1 MKENNIKKV
10 LLLGSGA
17 LKIGEA
23 GEFDYSGSQAL
34 KALKEEGIYTILI
47 NPNIAT
53 VQTSEGVAD
62 QIYFLPVTPYFVEK
76 VIEKERPDGIMLAFG
91 GQTALNC
98 GVSLYKDKI
107 FEKYGV
113 KVLGTPV
120 QAIIDTEDREIFVQK
135 LNEIDVK
142 TIKSEAV
149 ENAADARRAARELG
163 YPVIVRAAYALG
175 GLGSGFC
182 DNEEEL
188 NVLVEKAFSFSP
200 QVLVE
205 KSLKGWKE
213 VEYEVVRDRFDNCIT
228 VCNMENFDPLGIH
241 TGESIVIAPSQT
253 LSNTDYHKLR
263 ELAIRIIRHIG
274 IVGEC
279 NVQYAYDP
287 MSEDYRVIEVNA
299 RLSRSSAL
307 ASKATGYPLA
317 FVAAKLGLGY
327 GLFDLNNSVT
337 KTTSAFF
344 EPALDYVVCKIP
356 RWDLG
361 KFHGVDKELGSSMK
375 SVGEVMAIGR
385 TFEEAIQKGLRMI
398 GQGMHGFVENKE
410 LVIADIDKA
419 LREPTDKRIFVI
431 SKAFRAGYTVDQVHE
446 LTKIDKWFLEKL
458 MNIMKTS
465 KELQELGACH
475 LAHAACHS
483 ERSEAPAPSKA
494 QGEEILHFVLN
505 DVAAQE
511 LLRKAKVQGFSD
523 FQIARALGLE
533 KYMDSEDGILAVRAI
548 RKSVG
553 ILPVVKQIDTLAAEY
568 PAQTNYLYLTYS
580 GVAHDVHYLGDKKSI
595 VVLGSGAYRIG
606 SSVEFDWCGVQ
617 ALNTIRKEGYRSVM
631 INYNPET
638 VSTDYDMCDRLYFDE
653 LTFERVMDIL
663 ELENP
668 HGVIVSTG
676 GQIPNNLAMRLD
688 AQNVPI
694 LGTSAKSIDNAEDR
708 DKFSAMLDR
717 IGVDQPEWRAL
728 TSLEDINAFVDK
740 VGFPVLVR
748 PSYVLSGAAMNVC
761 SNQEELERFLKLAA
775 NVSKK
780 HPVVVSQFIEHAK
793 EVEMDAVAQNGE
805 IIAYAIS
812 EHIEFAGVHSGDATI
827 QFPPQ
832 KLYVETVR
840 RIKRISREIARE
852 LNISGPFNIQYL
864 ARENDIKVIECNLR
878 ASRSFPFVSKVL
890 KINLIELATKVMLGI
905 PVQKP
910 DKNLFDLDYVGI
922 KASQFSFNR
931 LQKADPV
938 LGVDMASTGEVG
950 CIGSDTSCAILKAM
964 LSVGYRIP
972 EKNILLSTGT
982 PKQKVDM
989 LSAARMLQKKG
1000 YRIFATGGSS
1010 KFLTENGVENTR
1022 VYWPSEAGQQ
1032 PQALDMLHKKEIDMV
1047 VNIPKN
1053 LTADELDN
1061 GYKIRRAAIDLNIPL
1076 ITNARL
1082 ASAFINAFCTMT
1094 PDDLAIKSWA
1104 EYK

>member
-1 MKENNIKKV
+1 MIDQNIKKV

-34 KALKEEGIYTILI
+34 KALKEEGIETVLI

-62 QIYFLPVTPYFVEK
+62 RIYFLPVTPYFIER
-76 VIEKERPDGIMLAFG
+76 VIEKERPQGIMLAFG

-98 GVSLYKDKI
+98 GVELYRSGVL
-107 FEKYGV
+107 EKYNLQ
-113 KVLGTPV
+113 VLGTPV
-120 QAIIDTEDREIFVQK
+120 QAIMDTEDRELFVKK
-135 LNEIDVK
+135 LDEIDVK

-149 ENAADARRAARELG
+149 ETLEDARRAAKTLG
-163 YPVIVRAAYALG
+163 YPVIIRAAYALG

-182 DNEEEL
+182 DNEAEL
-188 NVLVEKAFSFSP
+188 DKLAEKAFSFSP

-253 LSNTDYHKLR
+253 LTNSEYHKLR
-263 ELAIRIIRHIG
+263 ELAIRIVRHVG

-279 NVQYAYDP
+279 NVQYAFDP
-287 MSEDYRVIEVNA
+287 ESEDYRVIEVNA

-327 GLFDLNNSVT
+327 GLFDLKNSVT

-361 KFHGVDKELGSSMK
+361 KFRGVDRELGSSMK

-385 TFEEAIQKGLRMI
+385 TFEEVIQKGLRMI
-398 GQGMHGFVENKE
+398 GQGMHGFVGNHE
-410 LVIADIDKA
+410 LSIDDVDAALKA
-419 LREPTDKRIFVI
+419 PTDKRIFVI
-431 SKAFRAGYTVDQVHE
+431 EKAFKNGYSVEDVHR
-446 LTKIDKWFLEKL
+446 LTKIDRWFLRKL
-458 MNIMKTS
+458 YNIYET
-465 KELQELGACH
+465 EQELKSAGNINVLDNDL
-475 LAHAACHS
+475 LA
-483 ERSEAPAPSKA
+483 R
-494 QGEEILHFVLN
+494 
-505 DVAAQE
+505 
-511 LLRKAKVQGFSD
+511 AKRQGFTD
-523 FQIARALGLE
+523 FQVARALGME
-533 KYMDSEDGILAVRAI
+533 SEMEVERAQMLVRERRKQAGIV
-548 RKSVG
+548 
-553 ILPVVKQIDTLAAEY
+553 PFVKQIDTLAAEY

-580 GVAHDVHYLGDKKSI
+580 AVAHDLRYENDKRSV

-653 LTFERVMDIL
+653 LTYERVLDIL
-663 ELENP
+663 DLEAP
-668 HGVIVSTG
+668 YGVVVSTG

-688 AQNVPI
+688 EQRVPL
-694 LGTSAKSIDNAEDR
+694 LGTQAKYIDNAEDR
-708 DKFSAMLDR
+708 EKFSAMLGR
-717 IGVDQPEWRAL
+717 IGVDQPEWSAL
-728 TSLEDINAFVDK
+728 TSMDDINAFIER

-761 SNQEELERFLKLAA
+761 HTQEDLERFLTMAA

-780 HPVVVSQFIEHAK
+780 HPVVVSQFLQHAK
-793 EVEMDAVAQNGE
+793 EVEMDAVAKDGE

-812 EHIEFAGVHSGDATI
+812 EHVEFAGVHSGDATI

-832 KLYVETVR
+832 KLYVETAR
-840 RIKRISREIARE
+840 RIKKISKQIARE
-852 LNISGPFNIQYL
+852 LNISGPFNIQFL

-890 KINLIELATKVMLGI
+890 KINLIEMATRIMLGL
-905 PVQKP
+905 PVEKP
-910 DKNLFDLDYVGI
+910 SKSLFDLDYVGV

-950 CIGSDTSCAILKAM
+950 CLGENANSALLKSM
-964 LSVGYRIP
+964 LSVGLRIP
-972 EKNILLSTGT
+972 EKNVLLSTGNG
-982 PKQKVDM
+982 KQKADM
-989 LSAARMLQKKG
+989 LEAARRLSQHG
-1000 YRIFATGGSS
+1000 YNIFATAGTSRY
-1010 KFLTENGVENTR
+1010 LTENGIENQR
-1022 VYWPSEAGQQ
+1022 VLWPSEVETLAEDA
-1032 PQALDMLHKKEIDMV
+1032 PEAALPRALDMLRDKQIDMV
-1047 VNIPKN
+1047 VNVHKN
-1053 LTADELDN
+1053 FSTGELTN
-1061 GYKIRRAAIDLNIPL
+1061 GYKIRRAAIDFNIPL
-1076 ITNARL
+1076 LTNARL
-1082 ASAFINAFCTMT
+1082 ASAFIYAFTTT
-1094 PDDLAIKSWA
+1094 PLEALEIKSWQ
-1104 EYK
+1104 EF

>member
-1 MKENNIKKV
+1 MARYNVKKV

-34 KALKEEGIYTILI
+34 KALKEEGIETVLI

-53 VQTSEGVAD
+53 VQTSEGIAD
-62 QIYFLPVTPYFVEK
+62 NVYFLPVTPYFVER
-76 VIEKERPDGIMLAFG
+76 VIAKERPDGILLSFG

-98 GVSLYKDKI
+98 GVELYKSGVL
-107 FEKYGV
+107 ERYGI

-120 QAIIDTEDREIFVQK
+120 QAIIDTEDREKFVQR
-135 LNEIDVK
+135 LDEIGVK
-142 TIKSEAV
+142 TIRSEAV
-149 ENAADARRAARELG
+149 CNNSQARRAATQLG
-163 YPVIVRAAYALG
+163 YPVIIRAAYALG

-182 DNEEEL
+182 NNEQEL
-188 NVLVEKAFSFSP
+188 DELCEKAFSYSS

-213 VEYEVVRDRFDNCIT
+213 IEYEVVRDRYDNCIT

-241 TGESIVIAPSQT
+241 TGESIVVAPSQT
-253 LSNTDYHKLR
+253 LSNSEYHKLR

-279 NVQYAYDP
+279 NVQYALDP
-287 MSEDYRVIEVNA
+287 ESEDYRVIEVNA

-327 GLFDLNNSVT
+327 GLFELKNTVT
-337 KTTSAFF
+337 KSTSAFF

-356 RWDLG
+356 RWDLS
-361 KFHGVDKELGSSMK
+361 KFHGVERELGSSMK
-375 SVGEVMAIGR
+375 SVGEVMSIGR

-410 LVIADIDKA
+410 LKIADIDKA

-431 SKAFRAGYTVDQVHE
+431 SKAMRAGYTADLIHS
-446 LTKIDKWFLEKL
+446 LTKIDKWFLYKL
-458 MNIMKTS
+458 QYIMETS
-465 KELQELGACH
+465 KELHTYNALQ
-475 LAHAACHS
+475 S
-483 ERSEAPAPSKA
+483 VPSA
-494 QGEEILHFVLN
+494 LLH
-505 DVAAQE
+505 
-511 LLRKAKVQGFSD
+511 KAKRQGFSD
-523 FQIARALGLE
+523 FQIARAIG
-533 KYMDSEDGILAVRAI
+533 EDDVEQGALKVRAH
-548 RKSVG
+548 RKALG

-580 GVAHDVHYLGDKKSI
+580 GEEDDVAYAGDKRSV

-617 ALNTIRKEGYRSVM
+617 ALNTIRREGYRSVM

-638 VSTDYDMCDRLYFDE
+638 VSTDYDICDRLYFDE
-653 LTFERVMDIL
+653 LTFERVLDII
-663 ELENP
+663 EKENP

-676 GQIPNNLAMRLD
+676 GQIPNNLALRLD
-688 AQNVPI
+688 SQGVHI
-694 LGTSAKSIDNAEDR
+694 LGTSAASIDNAEDR

-728 TSLEDINAFVDK
+728 TSMKDIAAFIDK

-761 SNQEELERFLKLAA
+761 SNNDELNRFLKLAA
-775 NVSKK
+775 NVSQK
-780 HPVVVSQFIEHAK
+780 HPVVVSRFIEHSK
-793 EVEMDAVAQNGE
+793 EIEMDAVAQDGE
-805 IIAYAIS
+805 IVAYAIS

-832 KLYVETVR
+832 KLYIETVR
-840 RIKRISREIARE
+840 RIKRISRKIAKE

-864 ARENDIKVIECNLR
+864 ARDNDIKVIECNLR

-890 KINLIELATKVMLGI
+890 KLNFIDMATRIMLGER
-905 PVQKP
+905 VEKP
-910 DKNLFDLDYVGI
+910 AKSLFDLDYVGI

-931 LQKADPV
+931 LQNADPV

-950 CIGSDTSCAILKAM
+950 CLGEDTQCAILKAM

-972 EKNILLSTGT
+972 QKNILLSTGDA
-982 PKQKVDM
+982 KQKADM
-989 LSAARMLQKKG
+989 LFAARLLQQKG
-1000 YRIFATGGSS
+1000 YSLFATGGTSRYLS
-1010 KFLTENGVENTR
+1010 ENGIDNTL
-1022 VYWPSEAGQQ
+1022 VYWPDEKRE
-1032 PQALDMLHKKEIDMV
+1032 PQALGLLHRKEIDMV
-1047 VNIPKN
+1047 VNIPKD
-1053 LTADELDN
+1053 LSVGELDN
-1061 GYKIRRAAIDLNIPL
+1061 GYQIRRAAVDLNIPL
-1076 ITNARL
+1076 LTNARL
-1082 ASAFINAFCTMT
+1082 ASAFISAFCSLSV
-1094 PDDLAIKSWA
+1094 DDLIIKSWA
-1104 EYK
+1104 EYENENRC

>member
-1 MKENNIKKV
+1 MRDNNIKKV

-34 KALKEEGIYTILI
+34 KALREEGIKTVLI

-62 QIYFLPVTPYFVEK
+62 EIYFLPVQPYFVER
-76 VIEKERPDGIMLAFG
+76 VIEKERPDGILLAFG

-98 GVSLYKDKI
+98 GVELYKSGVL
-107 FEKYGV
+107 EKYGV
-113 KVLGTPV
+113 RVLGTPV
-120 QAIIDTEDREIFVQK
+120 QAIIDTEDRELFVKK
-135 LNEIDVK
+135 LDEIDVK
-142 TIKSEAV
+142 TIKSQACSDIAEARK
-149 ENAADARRAARELG
+149 AAAELG
-163 YPVIVRAAYALG
+163 YPVIIRAAYALG

-182 DNEEEL
+182 DDEQQL
-188 NVLVEKAFSFSP
+188 NALCEKAFAFSP

-213 VEYEVVRDRFDNCIT
+213 IEYEVVRDRFDNCIT

-253 LSNTDYHKLR
+253 LTNSEYHKLR
-263 ELAIRIIRHIG
+263 ALAIKIIRHIG

-279 NVQYAYDP
+279 NVQYAFDP
-287 MSEDYRVIEVNA
+287 QSEDYRVIEVNA

-327 GLFDLNNSVT
+327 GLFDLKNSVT

-356 RWDLG
+356 RWDLS

-385 TFEEAIQKGLRMI
+385 TFEEALQKGLRMI
-398 GQGMHGFVENKE
+398 GQSMHGFVENKE
-410 LVIADIDKA
+410 LQITDIDAA

-431 SKAFRAGYTVDQVHE
+431 SKAMHQPEYDIDKIHE
-446 LTKIDKWFLEKL
+446 LTKIDKWFLYKL
-458 MNIMKTS
+458 QHIIEIDERLKKQNINTLES
-465 KELQELGACH
+465 
-475 LAHAACHS
+475 
-483 ERSEAPAPSKA
+483 
-494 QGEEILHFVLN
+494 
-505 DVAAQE
+505 D
-511 LLRKAKVQGFSD
+511 LLREAKVYGFTD
-523 FQIARALGLE
+523 FQIARAIGLE
-533 KYMDSEDGILAVRAI
+533 SECRTMHEALLLVRNR
-548 RKSVG
+548 RKQLG

-568 PAQTNYLYLTYS
+568 PAQTNYLYVTYS
-580 GVAHDVHYLGDKKSI
+580 GVASDIQYENDKKSI
-595 VVLGSGAYRIG
+595 IVLGSGAYRIG

-617 ALNTIRKEGYRSVM
+617 ALNTIRREGWRSVM

-653 LTFERVMDIL
+653 LTFERVLDIIDM
-663 ELENP
+663 EQP
-668 HGVIVSTG
+668 YGVIVSTG
-676 GQIPNNLAMRLD
+676 GQIPNNLAVYLD
-688 AQNVPI
+688 EQHVNI
-694 LGTSAKSIDNAEDR
+694 LGTQANDIDGAEDR
-708 DKFSAMLDR
+708 AKFSQMLNE
-717 IGVDQPEWRAL
+717 IGVNQPEWSAL
-728 TSLEDINAFVDK
+728 TSMDDIDKFVDR

-761 SNQEELERFLKLAA
+761 SNRDELERFLQLAA
-775 NVSKK
+775 NVSED
-780 HPVVVSQFIEHAK
+780 HPVVVSKFIEHAK
-793 EVEMDAVAQNGE
+793 EIEMDAVAKDGE
-805 IIAYAIS
+805 ILAYAIS

-840 RIKRISREIARE
+840 RIKRISRQIAAA
-852 LNISGPFNIQYL
+852 LHINGPFNIQYM
-864 ARENDIKVIECNLR
+864 ARDNDILVIECNLR

-890 KINLIELATKVMLGI
+890 KLNLIDLATRVMLGL
-905 PVQKP
+905 PVERP
-910 DKNLFDLDYVGI
+910 HKNLFDLDYVGI

-950 CIGSDTSCAILKAM
+950 CIGDNTHTALLKAM
-964 LSVGYRIP
+964 LSVGHRIP
-972 EKNILLSTGT
+972 KKTILLSTGGA
-982 PKQKVDM
+982 KQKAEM
-989 LSAARMLQKKG
+989 LDAARMLVEHG
-1000 YRIFATGGSS
+1000 FELYATGGTS
-1010 KFLTENGVENTR
+1010 KYLTDNGVKNTR
-1022 VYWPSEAGQQ
+1022 VLWPSENTDNSEC
-1032 PQALDMLHKKEIDMV
+1032 PDALTLLHQHKIDMV

-1053 LTADELDN
+1053 LTTHELTN
-1061 GYKIRRAAIDLNIPL
+1061 GYKIRRAAIDLNVPL
-1076 ITNARL
+1076 ITNSRL
-1082 ASAFINAFCTMT
+1082 ASAFIQAFCTV
-1094 PDDLAIKSWA
+1094 PLEEIGIKAWS

>member
-1 MKENNIKKV
+1 MDRSNIKKV
-10 LLLGSGA
+10 LILGSGA

-34 KALKEEGIYTILI
+34 KALKEEGIETVLI

-62 QIYFLPVTPYFVEK
+62 KIYFLPVTPFFVEK
-76 VIEKERPDGIMLAFG
+76 VIRKEQPQGILLAFG

-98 GVSLYKDKI
+98 GVQLYKQNI
-107 FEKYGV
+107 LSKYNV
-113 KVLGTPV
+113 QVLGTPV
-120 QAIIDTEDREIFVQK
+120 QAIIDTEDRELFVHK
-135 LNEIDVK
+135 LDEINVK
-142 TIKSEAV
+142 TIKSHACDNIDE
-149 ENAADARRAARELG
+149 ARRAAADLG
-163 YPVIVRAAYALG
+163 YPVILRAAYALG

-182 DNEEEL
+182 DNEDEL
-188 NVLVEKAFSFSP
+188 NRLAEKAFAFSP

-213 VEYEVVRDRFDNCIT
+213 IEYEVVRDRFDNCIT

-253 LSNTDYHKLR
+253 LTNSEYHMLR
-263 ELAIRIIRHIG
+263 ALAIKIIRHIG

-279 NVQYAYDP
+279 NVQYAFDP
-287 MSEDYRVIEVNA
+287 ESEDYRVIEVNA

-327 GLFDLNNSVT
+327 GLFDLKNSVT

-361 KFHGVDKELGSSMK
+361 KFHGVDRELGSSMK

-398 GQGMHGFVENKE
+398 GQGLHGFVGNKE
-410 LVIADIDKA
+410 LQIDDIEGSLSA
-419 LREPTDKRIFVI
+419 PTDKRILVVE
-431 SKAFRAGYTVDQVHE
+431 KAMHQGYSIDRIHE
-446 LTKIDKWFLEKL
+446 LTKIDRWFLNKL
-458 MNIMKTS
+458 QHILDTYLQLQTTGSLQMLS
-465 KELQELGACH
+465 QELM
-475 LAHAACHS
+475 L
-483 ERSEAPAPSKA
+483 
-494 QGEEILHFVLN
+494 
-505 DVAAQE
+505 
-511 LLRKAKVQGFSD
+511 KAKVQGFTD
-523 FQIARALGLE
+523 FQIARAIGLE
-533 KYMDSEDGILAVRAI
+533 SRIGAEDAMSQVRKA
-548 RKSVG
+548 RKEMQV
-553 ILPVVKQIDTLAAEY
+553 LPVVKQIDTLAAEY

-580 GVAHDVHYLGDKKSI
+580 GVAHDIDFHHDDRSI
-595 VVLGSGAYRIG
+595 IVLGSGAYRIG

-617 ALNTIRKEGYRSVM
+617 ALNTIRKQGYRSIM

-653 LTFERVMDIL
+653 LTFERVMDII
-663 ELENP
+663 ELEQP

-676 GQIPNNLAMRLD
+676 GQIPNNLALRLD
-688 AQNVPI
+688 AERVPI
-694 LGTSAKSIDNAEDR
+694 LGTSAQSIDNAEDR

-717 IGVDQPEWRAL
+717 IGVDQPAWAAL
-728 TSLEDINAFVDK
+728 TSMDDINSFIQK

-761 SNQEELERFLKLAA
+761 SNQEELERFLQLAA

-780 HPVVVSQFIEHAK
+780 HPVVVSSFIEHAK
-793 EVEMDAVAQNGE
+793 EVEMDAVAKDGE

-812 EHIEFAGVHSGDATI
+812 EHIEYAGVHSGDATI

-832 KLYVETVR
+832 KLYVETMR
-840 RIKRISREIARE
+840 RIKKISRQIAHE

-864 ARENDIKVIECNLR
+864 ARDNDIKVIECNLR

-890 KINLIELATKVMLGI
+890 KINLIELATRVMLGL
-905 PVQKP
+905 PVERP
-910 DKNLFDLDYVGI
+910 HKNLFDVDYVGI

-950 CIGSDTSCAILKAM
+950 CLGDDTASALLCSM
-964 LSVGYRIP
+964 LSVGQRIP

-982 PKQKVDM
+982 GKQKAAM
-989 LSAARMLQKKG
+989 LDAARMLREHG
-1000 YRIFATGGSS
+1000 YNLYATGGTSRY
-1010 KFLTENGVENTR
+1010 LTDNGIENTI
-1022 VYWPSEAGQQ
+1022 VYWPTEEGMH
-1032 PQALDMLHKKEIDMV
+1032 PQALDLLHRHEIDMV
-1047 VNIPKN
+1047 VNVPKD
-1053 LTADELDN
+1053 LTVRELSN

-1076 ITNARL
+1076 ITNSRL
-1082 ASAFINAFCTMT
+1082 ASAFISAFCNKSL
-1094 PDDLAIKSWA
+1094 DDIEIKAWN
-1104 EYK
+1104 EFK

>member
-1 MKENNIKKV
+1 MKYNDIKKV

-34 KALKEEGIYTILI
+34 KALREEGVETVLI

-62 QIYFLPVTPYFVEK
+62 QIYFLPVQPYFVER
-76 VIEKERPDGIMLAFG
+76 VIEKERPDGILLSFG

-98 GVSLYKDKI
+98 GVELYKSGVL
-107 FEKYGV
+107 EKYGV
-113 KVLGTPV
+113 HVLGTPV
-120 QAIIDTEDREIFVQK
+120 QAIMDTEDRELFVER

-142 TIKSEAV
+142 TIKSEAC
-149 ENAADARRAARELG
+149 ENIEQARKAAAELG
-163 YPVIVRAAYALG
+163 YPVIIRAAYALG

-188 NVLVEKAFSFSP
+188 DRLAEKAFSFSP

-213 VEYEVVRDRFDNCIT
+213 IEYEVVRDRYDNCIT

-253 LSNTDYHKLR
+253 LTNSEYHKLR
-263 ELAIRIIRHIG
+263 ALSIKIIRHIG

-279 NVQYAYDP
+279 NVQYAFDP
-287 MSEDYRVIEVNA
+287 KSEDYRVIEVNA

-327 GLFDLNNSVT
+327 GLFELKNSVT

-356 RWDLG
+356 RWDLS
-361 KFHGVDKELGSSMK
+361 KFRGVDRELGSSMK

-385 TFEEAIQKGLRMI
+385 NFEEAIQKGLRMI

-410 LVIADIDKA
+410 LEIADIDEA

-431 SKAFRAGYTVDQVHE
+431 SKAMHRGYTIEQIHD
-446 LTKIDKWFLEKL
+446 LTKIDKWFLYKL
-458 MNIMKTS
+458 KHIIDIDETLKRCKSVN
-465 KELQELGACH
+465 
-475 LAHAACHS
+475 
-483 ERSEAPAPSKA
+483 
-494 QGEEILHFVLN
+494 VLDKN
-505 DVAAQE
+505 
-511 LLRKAKVQGFSD
+511 LLRTAKVYGFTD
-523 FQIARALGLE
+523 FQIARAVGLE
-533 KYMDSEDGILAVRAI
+533 AELGNMAKAGLVI
-548 RKSVG
+548 RQLRKNYG

-568 PAQTNYLYLTYS
+568 PAQTNYLYVTYAGIKS
-580 GVAHDVHYLGDKKSI
+580 DIVFERDKRSI
-595 VVLGSGAYRIG
+595 IVLGSGAYRIG

-617 ALNTIRKEGYRSVM
+617 ALNTIRKQGWRSVM

-653 LTFERVMDIL
+653 LTFERVMDIIDL
-663 ELENP
+663 ECP

-694 LGTSAKSIDNAEDR
+694 LGTSAKDIDNAEDR
-708 DKFSAMLDR
+708 AKFSSMLGR
-717 IGVDQPEWRAL
+717 NGIDQPEWSAL
-728 TSLEDINAFVDK
+728 TSMDDINKFIDR

-761 SNQEELERFLKLAA
+761 SNNDELERFLKLAA
-775 NVSKK
+775 NVSED

-793 EVEMDAVAQNGE
+793 EVEMDAVARDGE

-832 KLYVETVR
+832 KLYCETIR
-840 RIKRISREIARE
+840 RIKRVSRKIAQE
-852 LNISGPFNIQYL
+852 LHICGPFNIQFL
-864 ARENDIKVIECNLR
+864 ARDNDIKVIECNLR

-890 KINLIELATKVMLGI
+890 KINLIELATKVMLGL
-905 PVQKP
+905 PVERP
-910 DKNLFDLDYVGI
+910 DKDLFDLDYVGI

-950 CIGSDTSCAILKAM
+950 CLGDDTNTALLKSM
-964 LSVGYRIP
+964 LSVGHRIP
-972 EKNILLSTGT
+972 KKNILLSTGG
-982 PKQKVDM
+982 PKQKVETLD
-989 LSAARMLQKKG
+989 AARQLVKNG
-1000 YRIFATGGSS
+1000 YKIYATVGSS
-1010 KFLTENGVENTR
+1010 KFLTENGVENTL
-1022 VYWPSEAGQQ
+1022 VYWPSDADKH
-1032 PQALDMLHKKEIDMV
+1032 PQALDMLHRHEIDLV
-1047 VNIPKN
+1047 VNIPKD
-1053 LTADELDN
+1053 LTVSELSN
-1061 GYKIRRAAIDLNIPL
+1061 GYKIRRAAIDLNVPL
-1076 ITNARL
+1076 ITNSRL
-1082 ASAFINAFCTMT
+1082 ASAFINAFCRVK
-1094 PDDLAIKSWA
+1094 PDDIDIKAWS

>member
-1 MKENNIKKV
+1 MKYNDIKKV

-34 KALKEEGIYTILI
+34 KALREEGVETVLI

-62 QIYFLPVTPYFVEK
+62 QIYFLPVQPYFVER
-76 VIEKERPDGIMLAFG
+76 VIEKERPDGILLSFG

-98 GVSLYKDKI
+98 GVELYKSGVL
-107 FEKYGV
+107 EKYGV
-113 KVLGTPV
+113 RVLGTPV
-120 QAIIDTEDREIFVQK
+120 QAIMDTEDRELFVER

-142 TIKSEAV
+142 TIKSEAC
-149 ENAADARRAARELG
+149 ENIEQARKAAAELG
-163 YPVIVRAAYALG
+163 YPVIIRAAYALG

-188 NVLVEKAFSFSP
+188 DRLAEKAFSFSP

-213 VEYEVVRDRFDNCIT
+213 IEYEVVRDRYDNCIT

-253 LSNTDYHKLR
+253 LTNSEYHKLR
-263 ELAIRIIRHIG
+263 ALSIKIIRHIG

-279 NVQYAYDP
+279 NVQYAFDP
-287 MSEDYRVIEVNA
+287 KSEDYRVIEVNA

-327 GLFDLNNSVT
+327 GLFELKNSVT

-356 RWDLG
+356 RWDLS
-361 KFHGVDKELGSSMK
+361 KFRGVDRELGSSMK

-385 TFEEAIQKGLRMI
+385 NFEEAIQKGLRMI

-410 LVIADIDKA
+410 LEISDLDEA
-419 LREPTDKRIFVI
+419 LRDPTDNRVFVI
-431 SKAFRAGYTVDQVHE
+431 SKAMHRGYTIDQIHE
-446 LTKIDKWFLEKL
+446 LTKIDKWFLYKL
-458 MNIMKTS
+458 QHIIDID
-465 KELQELGACH
+465 
-475 LAHAACHS
+475 
-483 ERSEAPAPSKA
+483 EALKRCKSVN
-494 QGEEILHFVLN
+494 VL
-505 DVAAQE
+505 DKE
-511 LLRKAKVQGFSD
+511 LLRTAKVYGFTD
-523 FQIARALGLE
+523 FQIARAVGLE
-533 KYMDSEDGILAVRAI
+533 NELGNMTKAGLVI
-548 RKSVG
+548 RQLRKTYG

-568 PAQTNYLYLTYS
+568 PAQTNYLYVTYA
-580 GVAHDVHYLGDKKSI
+580 GVKSDIAFERDKRSI
-595 VVLGSGAYRIG
+595 IVLGSGAYRIG

-617 ALNTIRKEGYRSVM
+617 ALDTIRKQGWRSVM

-653 LTFERVMDIL
+653 LTFERVMDIIDL
-663 ELENP
+663 ECP

-694 LGTSAKSIDNAEDR
+694 LGTSAKDIDKAEDR
-708 DKFSAMLDR
+708 AKFSSMLGR
-717 IGVDQPEWRAL
+717 NGIDQPEWSAL
-728 TSLEDINAFVDK
+728 TSMDDIQRFIDR

-761 SNQEELERFLKLAA
+761 SNNDELERFLKLAA
-775 NVSKK
+775 NVSED

-793 EVEMDAVAQNGE
+793 EVEMDAVARDGE

-832 KLYVETVR
+832 KLYCETIR
-840 RIKRISREIARE
+840 RIKRVSRKIAQE
-852 LNISGPFNIQYL
+852 LHICGPFNIQFL
-864 ARENDIKVIECNLR
+864 ARDNDIKVIECNLR

-890 KINLIELATKVMLGI
+890 KINLIELATKVMLGL
-905 PVQKP
+905 PVERP
-910 DKNLFDLDYVGI
+910 DKDLFDLDYVGI

-950 CIGSDTSCAILKAM
+950 CLGDDTNTALLKSM
-964 LSVGYRIP
+964 LSVGQRIP
-972 EKNILLSTGT
+972 EKNILLSTGG
-982 PKQKVDM
+982 PKQKAETLD
-989 LSAARMLQKKG
+989 AARQLVKNG
-1000 YRIFATGGSS
+1000 YKIYATVGSS
-1010 KFLTENGVENTR
+1010 KFLTENGVENTM
-1022 VYWPSEAGQQ
+1022 VYWPSDSDKH
-1032 PQALDMLHKKEIDMV
+1032 PQAIDMLHRHEIDLV
-1047 VNIPKN
+1047 VNIPKD
-1053 LTADELDN
+1053 LTVSELSN
-1061 GYKIRRAAIDLNIPL
+1061 GYKIRRAAIDLNVPL
-1076 ITNARL
+1076 ITNSRL
-1082 ASAFINAFCTMT
+1082 ASAFINAFCRVKL
-1094 PDDLAIKSWA
+1094 DDIDIKAWS

>member
-1 MKENNIKKV
+1 MKNEQIQKV

-34 KALKEEGIYTILI
+34 KALKEEGIRTVLI

-53 VQTSEGVAD
+53 VQTSKEVAD
-62 QIYFLPVTPYFVEK
+62 EIYFLPVTPYFVER
-76 VIEKERPDGIMLAFG
+76 VIEKERPDGILLAFG

-98 GVSLYKDKI
+98 GVSLYRSGV
-107 FEKYGV
+107 FERYGV
-113 KVLGTPV
+113 QVLGTPV
-120 QAIIDTEDREIFVQK
+120 QAIMDTEDRELFVHR
-135 LNEIDVK
+135 LNEIGVK
-142 TIKSEAV
+142 TIRSEAV
-149 ENAADARRAARELG
+149 ETLEDARRAARELG
-163 YPVIVRAAYALG
+163 YPVIIRAAYALG

-182 DNEEEL
+182 DNETEL
-188 NVLVEKAFSFSP
+188 DALAEKAFSFSP

-213 VEYEVVRDRFDNCIT
+213 IEYEVVRDCFDNCIT

-241 TGESIVIAPSQT
+241 TGESIVVAPSQT
-253 LSNTDYHKLR
+253 LTNNEYHKLR

-279 NVQYAYDP
+279 NVQYALDP
-287 MSEDYRVIEVNA
+287 ESEDYRVIEVNA

-317 FVAAKLGLGY
+317 FVAAKLALGY
-327 GLFDLNNSVT
+327 GLFDLKNAVT
-337 KTTSAFF
+337 KTTPAFF

-361 KFHGVDKELGSSMK
+361 KFQGVDRVLGSSMK

-410 LVIADIDKA
+410 LVIADVDKA
-419 LREPTDKRIFVI
+419 LREPTDKRIFII
-431 SKAFRAGYTVDQVHE
+431 SKAMRAGYTVDQLHE
-446 LTKIDKWFLEKL
+446 LTRIDKWFLQKL
-458 MNIMKTS
+458 QNIMDTS
-465 KELQELGACH
+465 IELHDCVWSSSSFG
-475 LAHAACHS
+475 S
-483 ERSEAPAPSKA
+483 
-494 QGEEILHFVLN
+494 
-505 DVAAQE
+505 
-511 LLRKAKVQGFSD
+511 LLRKAKRQGFSD
-523 FQIARALGLE
+523 FQIARAIGLDTVMSGE
-533 KYMDSEDGILAVRAI
+533 NAAQKI
-548 RKSVG
+548 RELRKRVG

-568 PAQTNYLYLTYS
+568 PAQTNYLYLTYNGTES
-580 GVAHDVHYLGDKKSI
+580 DVDYLGDKKSV

-617 ALNTIRKEGYRSVM
+617 ALNTIRKEGWRSVM

-638 VSTDYDMCDRLYFDE
+638 VSTDYDICDRLYFDE
-653 LTFERVMDIL
+653 LTFERVLDIL
-663 ELENP
+663 ELENSY
-668 HGVIVSTG
+668 GVIVSTG
-676 GQIPNNLAMRLD
+676 GQIPNNLALRLD
-688 AQNVPI
+688 AQGVSI
-694 LGTSAKSIDNAEDR
+694 LGTSAESIDRAEDR
-708 DKFSAMLDR
+708 DKFSAMLDT

-728 TSLEDINAFVDK
+728 TSLEDIQAFVQE

-761 SNQEELERFLKLAA
+761 SNNEELERFLALAA
-775 NVSKK
+775 NVSKQ
-780 HPVVVSQFIEHAK
+780 HPVVVSRFIEHAK
-793 EVEMDAVAQNGE
+793 EVEMDAVAREGE

-812 EHIEFAGVHSGDATI
+812 EHIEYAGVHSGDATI

-832 KLYVETVR
+832 KLYVETMR
-840 RIKRISREIARE
+840 RIKRISRRIAKE
-852 LNISGPFNIQYL
+852 LNISGPFNIQFL
-864 ARENDIKVIECNLR
+864 ARDNDIKVIECNLR

-890 KINLIELATKVMLGI
+890 KLNLIELATRVMLGME
-905 PVQKP
+905 VQKP
-910 DKNLFDLDYVGI
+910 DKSLFDLDYVGI

-931 LQKADPV
+931 LQNADPV

-950 CIGSDTSCAILKAM
+950 CLGQDTSCALLKAM

-972 EKNILLSTGT
+972 QKGILLSTGA

-989 LSAARMLQKKG
+989 LEAARMLQQQG
-1000 YRIFATGGSS
+1000 FTLYATGGTSA
-1010 KFLTENGVENTR
+1010 FLEENGVKSVR
-1022 VYWPSEAGQQ
+1022 VYWPSEEGT
-1032 PQALDMLHKKEIDMV
+1032 PQALDLLHRKEIDMV

-1053 LTADELDN
+1053 LSSSELDN
-1061 GYKIRRAAIDLNIPL
+1061 GYKIRRSSIDLNIPL

-1082 ASAFINAFCTMT
+1082 ASAFIGAFCSMKVE
-1094 PDDLAIKSWA
+1094 DLAIQSWN
-1104 EYK
+1104 EYQ

>member
-1 MKENNIKKV
+1 MKDENIKKV

-34 KALKEEGIYTILI
+34 KALREEGVKTVLI

-62 QIYFLPVTPYFVEK
+62 QIYFLPVQPHFVEE
-76 VIEKERPDGIMLAFG
+76 VIKKERPDGILLSFG

-98 GVSLYKDKI
+98 GVELYRQGI
-107 FEKYGV
+107 LEKYNV

-120 QAIIDTEDREIFVQK
+120 QAIMDTEDRELFVQK
-135 LNEIDVK
+135 LDEINVK
-142 TIKSEAV
+142 TIKSEAC
-149 ENAADARRAARELG
+149 ETMEQTRKAAAELG
-163 YPVIVRAAYALG
+163 YPVIIRAAYALG
-175 GLGSGFC
+175 GLGSGFA

-188 NVLVEKAFSFSP
+188 VKLAEKAFSFSP

-213 VEYEVVRDRFDNCIT
+213 IEYEVVRDRYDNCIT

-253 LSNTDYHKLR
+253 LTNSEYHKLR
-263 ELAIRIIRHIG
+263 ALAIKIIRHIG

-279 NVQYAYDP
+279 NVQYAFDP
-287 MSEDYRVIEVNA
+287 QSEDYRVIEVNA

-317 FVAAKLGLGY
+317 FVAAKLGMGY
-327 GLFDLNNSVT
+327 GLFELKNSVT

-356 RWDLG
+356 RWDLS
-361 KFHGVDKELGSSMK
+361 KFRGVDKELGSSMK

-385 TFEEAIQKGLRMI
+385 NFEEAIQKGLRMI

-410 LVIADIDKA
+410 LEIEDIDAA
-419 LREPTDKRIFVI
+419 LREPTDKRVFVI
-431 SKAFRAGYTVDQVHE
+431 SKAMHKGYTVDQIHD

-458 MNIMKTS
+458 QHIIDIDEEMKKCNINTLDK
-465 KELQELGACH
+465 
-475 LAHAACHS
+475 
-483 ERSEAPAPSKA
+483 
-494 QGEEILHFVLN
+494 
-505 DVAAQE
+505 E
-511 LLRKAKVQGFSD
+511 LLRTAKVYGFTD
-523 FQIARALGLE
+523 FQIARAVGLE
-533 KYMDSEDGILAVRAI
+533 DELKSMRKASLVVRSR
-548 RKSVG
+548 RKNYG

-568 PAQTNYLYLTYS
+568 PAQTNYLYVTYA
-580 GVAHDVHYLGDKKSI
+580 GVKSDITFENDKRSI
-595 VVLGSGAYRIG
+595 IVLGSGAYRIG

-617 ALNTIRKEGYRSVM
+617 ALNTIRKEGYRSIM

-653 LTFERVMDIL
+653 LTFERVMDIIDL
-663 ELENP
+663 ETP

-676 GQIPNNLAMRLD
+676 GQIPNNLAMLLD
-688 AQNVPI
+688 EQHVPI
-694 LGTSAKSIDNAEDR
+694 LGTKAQDIDNAEDR
-708 DKFSAMLDR
+708 AKFSQMLTNNG
-717 IGVDQPEWRAL
+717 INQPEWSAL
-728 TSLEDINAFVDK
+728 TSMEDIDRFIER

-761 SNQEELERFLKLAA
+761 SNEDELKRFLQLAA
-775 NVSKK
+775 NVSED
-780 HPVVVSQFIEHAK
+780 HPVVVSKFIEHAK
-793 EVEMDAVAQNGE
+793 EIEMDAVAKNGE
-805 IIAYAIS
+805 VIAYAIS

-840 RIKRISREIARE
+840 RCKRVGRQIAKE
-852 LNISGPFNIQYL
+852 LHINGPFNIQFM
-864 ARENDIKVIECNLR
+864 ARDNDILVIECNLR

-890 KINLIELATKVMLGI
+890 KINFIELATRVMLGL
-905 PVQKP
+905 PVEKP
-910 DKNLFDLDYVGI
+910 SKNLFDLDYVGI

-938 LGVDMASTGEVG
+938 LGVDMSSTGEVG
-950 CIGSDTSCAILKAM
+950 CLGDDTNTALLKSM
-964 LSVGYRIP
+964 LSVGHRIP
-972 EKNILLSTGT
+972 KKNILLSTGGA
-982 PKQKVDM
+982 KQKVAM
-989 LSAARMLQKKG
+989 LDAAKMLLENG
-1000 YRIFATGGSS
+1000 YNLYATGGTNR
-1010 KFLTENGVENTR
+1010 FLTENGIKNTL
-1022 VYWPSEAGQQ
+1022 VLWPSEEGDE
-1032 PQALDMLHKKEIDMV
+1032 PKALDLLHNHTIDMV

-1053 LTADELDN
+1053 LTSSELSN
-1061 GYKIRRAAIDLNIPL
+1061 GYKIRRAAIDLNVPL

-1082 ASAFINAFCTMT
+1082 ASAFIYAFCTT
-1094 PDDLAIKSWA
+1094 KIEDIDIKAWG
-1104 EYK
+1104 EY

>member
-1 MKENNIKKV
+1 MKDENIKKV

-34 KALKEEGIYTILI
+34 KALREEGVETVLI

-62 QIYFLPVTPYFVEK
+62 QIYFLPVQPYFVEE
-76 VIEKERPDGIMLAFG
+76 VIKKERPDGILLSFG

-98 GVSLYKDKI
+98 GVELYRNGILDK
-107 FEKYGV
+107 YNV

-120 QAIIDTEDREIFVQK
+120 QAIIDTEDRELFVEK
-135 LNEIDVK
+135 LDEIGVK
-142 TIKSEAV
+142 TIKSEAC
-149 ENAADARRAARELG
+149 ENMEQARKAAAELG
-163 YPVIVRAAYALG
+163 YPVIIRAAYALG
-175 GLGSGFC
+175 GLGSGFA

-188 NVLVEKAFSFSP
+188 VKIAEKAFSFSP

-213 VEYEVVRDRFDNCIT
+213 IEYEVVRDRYDNCIT

-253 LSNTDYHKLR
+253 LTNSEYHKLR
-263 ELAIRIIRHIG
+263 ALAIKIIRHIG

-279 NVQYAYDP
+279 NVQYAFDP
-287 MSEDYRVIEVNA
+287 QSEDYRVIEVNA

-317 FVAAKLGLGY
+317 FVAAKLGMGY
-327 GLFDLNNSVT
+327 GLFELKNSVT

-356 RWDLG
+356 RWDLS
-361 KFHGVDKELGSSMK
+361 KFRGVDKELGSSMK

-385 TFEEAIQKGLRMI
+385 NFEEAIQKGLRMI

-410 LVIADIDKA
+410 LEIEDIDAA
-419 LREPTDKRIFVI
+419 LREPTDKRVFVI
-431 SKAFRAGYTVDQVHE
+431 SKAMHKGYTVDQIHE

-458 MNIMKTS
+458 QHIIDIDEAMKKCNINTLDK
-465 KELQELGACH
+465 
-475 LAHAACHS
+475 
-483 ERSEAPAPSKA
+483 
-494 QGEEILHFVLN
+494 
-505 DVAAQE
+505 E
-511 LLRKAKVQGFSD
+511 LLRTAKVYGFTD
-523 FQIARALGLE
+523 FQIARAVGLE
-533 KYMDSEDGILAVRAI
+533 DELKSMRKASLVVRNR
-548 RKSVG
+548 RKNYG

-568 PAQTNYLYLTYS
+568 PAQTNYLYVTYA
-580 GVAHDVHYLGDKKSI
+580 GVKSDITFENDKRSI
-595 VVLGSGAYRIG
+595 IVLGSGAYRIG

-653 LTFERVMDIL
+653 LTFERVMDIIDL
-663 ELENP
+663 EQPN
-668 HGVIVSTG
+668 GVIVSTG
-676 GQIPNNLAMRLD
+676 GQIPNNLAVLLD
-688 AQNVPI
+688 EQHVPI
-694 LGTSAKSIDNAEDR
+694 LGTKAQDIDNAEDR
-708 DKFSAMLDR
+708 AKFSQMLTNNG
-717 IGVDQPEWRAL
+717 INQPEWSAL
-728 TSLEDINAFVDK
+728 TSMEDIDRFIDR

-761 SNQEELERFLKLAA
+761 SNEDELRRFLQLAA
-775 NVSKK
+775 NVSED
-780 HPVVVSQFIEHAK
+780 HPVVVSKFIEHAK
-793 EVEMDAVAQNGE
+793 EIEMDAVAKNGE
-805 IIAYAIS
+805 VIAYAIS

-840 RIKRISREIARE
+840 RCKRVGRQIAKE
-852 LNISGPFNIQYL
+852 LHINGPFNIQFM
-864 ARENDIKVIECNLR
+864 ARDNDILVIECNLR

-890 KINLIELATKVMLGI
+890 KINLIELATRVMLGL
-905 PVQKP
+905 PVEKP
-910 DKNLFDLDYVGI
+910 SKNLFDLDYVGI

-938 LGVDMASTGEVG
+938 LGVDMSSTGEVG
-950 CIGSDTSCAILKAM
+950 CLGDDTNTALLKSM
-964 LSVGYRIP
+964 LSVGHRIP
-972 EKNILLSTGT
+972 KKNILLSTGGA
-982 PKQKVDM
+982 KQKVAM
-989 LSAARMLQKKG
+989 LDAAKMLIDHG
-1000 YRIFATGGSS
+1000 YKLYATGGTS
-1010 KFLTENGVENTR
+1010 KFLNENGIENTH
-1022 VYWPSEAGQQ
+1022 VLWPSEEGDE
-1032 PQALDMLHKKEIDMV
+1032 PKALDLLHNHTIDMV

-1053 LTADELDN
+1053 LTSSELTN
-1061 GYKIRRAAIDLNIPL
+1061 GYKIRRAAIDLNVPL

-1082 ASAFINAFCTMT
+1082 ASAFIYAFCTT
-1094 PDDLAIKSWA
+1094 KLEDIGIKSWS
-1104 EYK
+1104 EY

>member
-1 MKENNIKKV
+1 MKYNNIKKV

-34 KALKEEGIYTILI
+34 KALREEGIETVLI

-62 QIYFLPVTPYFVEK
+62 QIYFLPVQPYFVER
-76 VIEKERPDGIMLAFG
+76 VIEKERPDGILLSFG

-98 GVSLYKDKI
+98 GVELYKSGVL
-107 FEKYGV
+107 EKYQV

-120 QAIIDTEDREIFVQK
+120 QAIMDTEDRELFVER

-142 TIKSEAV
+142 TIKSEACENV
-149 ENAADARRAARELG
+149 EQARKAAAELG
-163 YPVIVRAAYALG
+163 YPVIIRAAYALG

-188 NVLVEKAFSFSP
+188 NRLAEKAFSFSP

-213 VEYEVVRDRFDNCIT
+213 IEYEVVRDRYDNCIT

-253 LSNTDYHKLR
+253 LTNSEYHKLR
-263 ELAIRIIRHIG
+263 ALAIKIIRHVG

-279 NVQYAYDP
+279 NVQYAFDP
-287 MSEDYRVIEVNA
+287 KSEDYRVIEVNA

-327 GLFDLNNSVT
+327 GLFELKNSVT

-356 RWDLG
+356 RWDLS
-361 KFHGVDKELGSSMK
+361 KFRGVDRELGSSMK
-375 SVGEVMAIGR
+375 SVGEVMSIGR
-385 TFEEAIQKGLRMI
+385 NFEEAIQKGLRMI

-410 LVIADIDKA
+410 LEIDNIDEA
-419 LREPTDKRIFVI
+419 LREPTDKRVFII
-431 SKAFRAGYTVDQVHE
+431 SKAMHKGYTIDQIHE
-446 LTKIDKWFLEKL
+446 LTKIDKWFLYKL
-458 MNIMKTS
+458 KHIIDIDETLK
-465 KELQELGACH
+465 ACK
-475 LAHAACHS
+475 S
-483 ERSEAPAPSKA
+483 VN
-494 QGEEILHFVLN
+494 VL
-505 DVAAQE
+505 DKE
-511 LLRKAKVQGFSD
+511 LLRTAKVYGFSD
-523 FQIARALGLE
+523 FQIARAVGLE
-533 KYMDSEDGILAVRAI
+533 QELGNMAKAGLVVRQL
-548 RKSVG
+548 RKGYG

-568 PAQTNYLYLTYS
+568 PAQTNYLYVTYA
-580 GVAHDVHYLGDKKSI
+580 GVDSDIDFVNDKRSI
-595 VVLGSGAYRIG
+595 IVLGSGAYRIG

-617 ALNTIRKEGYRSVM
+617 ALSTIRKQGYRSVM
-631 INYNPET
+631 VNYNPET

-653 LTFERVMDIL
+653 LTFERVMDII
-663 ELENP
+663 EMECP

-694 LGTSAKSIDNAEDR
+694 LGTSAKDIDNAEDR
-708 DKFSAMLDR
+708 AKFSSMLSR
-717 IGVDQPEWRAL
+717 NGIDQPEWSAL
-728 TSLEDINAFVDK
+728 TSMEDINAFIDR

-761 SNQEELERFLKLAA
+761 SNKDELERFLRLAA
-775 NVSKK
+775 NVSED

-793 EVEMDAVAQNGE
+793 EVEMDAVAKNGE

-832 KLYVETVR
+832 KLYCET
-840 RIKRISREIARE
+840 IQEPH
-852 LNISGPFNIQYL
+852 ISGPFNIQFL

-890 KINLIELATKVMLGI
+890 KINLIELATKVMLGL
-905 PVQKP
+905 PVEKP
-910 DKNLFDLDYVGI
+910 NKNLFDLDYVGI

-950 CIGSDTSCAILKAM
+950 CLGDDTNTALLKSM
-964 LSVGYRIP
+964 LSVGHRIP
-972 EKNILLSTGT
+972 DKNILLSMGG
-982 PKQKVDM
+982 PKQKATLLD
-989 LSAARMLQKKG
+989 AARQLVKNG
-1000 YRIFATGGSS
+1000 YKLYATVGSS
-1010 KFLTENGVENTR
+1010 NFLTENGVENTK
-1022 VYWPSEAGQQ
+1022 VYWPSDGDCQ
-1032 PQALDMLHKKEIDMV
+1032 PQALDMLHRHEIDMV
-1047 VNIPKN
+1047 VNIPKD
-1053 LTADELDN
+1053 LTVSELSN
-1061 GYKIRRAAIDLNIPL
+1061 GYKIRRAAIDLNVPL

-1082 ASAFINAFCTMT
+1082 ASAFINAFCRVSL
-1094 PDDLAIKSWA
+1094 DDIDIKAWE

>member
-1 MKENNIKKV
+1 MARYNVKKV

-34 KALKEEGIYTILI
+34 KALKEEGIETVLI

-53 VQTSEGVAD
+53 VQTSEGIAD
-62 QIYFLPVTPYFVEK
+62 NVYFLPVTPYFVER
-76 VIEKERPDGIMLAFG
+76 VIAKERPDGILLSFG

-98 GVSLYKDKI
+98 GVELYKSGI
-107 FEKYGV
+107 LERYSI

-120 QAIIDTEDREIFVQK
+120 QAIIDTEDREKFVQR
-135 LNEIDVK
+135 LDEIGVK
-142 TIKSEAV
+142 TIHSEAV
-149 ENAADARRAARELG
+149 CNIEQARHAATQLG
-163 YPVIVRAAYALG
+163 YPVIIRAAYALG

-182 DNEEEL
+182 NDEQEL
-188 NVLVEKAFSFSP
+188 DVLCEKAFSFSS

-213 VEYEVVRDRFDNCIT
+213 IEYEVVRDRYDNCIT

-241 TGESIVIAPSQT
+241 TGESIVVAPSQT
-253 LSNTDYHKLR
+253 LSNSEYHKLR

-279 NVQYAYDP
+279 NVQYALDP
-287 MSEDYRVIEVNA
+287 ESEDYRVIEVNA

-327 GLFDLNNSVT
+327 GLFDLKNSVT
-337 KTTSAFF
+337 KSTSAFF

-356 RWDLG
+356 RWDLS
-361 KFHGVDKELGSSMK
+361 KFHGVERELGSSMK

-398 GQGMHGFVENKE
+398 GQGMHGFVDNKE
-410 LVIADIDKA
+410 LKITDIDKA

-431 SKAFRAGYTVDQVHE
+431 SKAMRAGYTVDEIHS
-446 LTKIDKWFLEKL
+446 LTKIDKWFLYKL
-458 MNIMKTS
+458 QNIMKTS
-465 KELQELGACH
+465 KELHTYNALQ
-475 LAHAACHS
+475 S
-483 ERSEAPAPSKA
+483 VPSA
-494 QGEEILHFVLN
+494 LLH
-505 DVAAQE
+505 
-511 LLRKAKVQGFSD
+511 KAKRQGFSD
-523 FQIARALGLE
+523 FQIARAIG
-533 KYMDSEDGILAVRAI
+533 EDDVEQGALKVRAH
-548 RKSVG
+548 RKALG

-568 PAQTNYLYLTYS
+568 PAQTNYLYLTYL
-580 GVAHDVHYLGDKKSI
+580 GEEDDVAYAGDKRSV

-617 ALNTIRKEGYRSVM
+617 ALDTIRREGYRSVM

-638 VSTDYDMCDRLYFDE
+638 VSTDYDVCDRLYFDE
-653 LTFERVMDIL
+653 LTFERVMDII
-663 ELENP
+663 EKENP

-676 GQIPNNLAMRLD
+676 GQIPNNLALRLD
-688 AQNVPI
+688 SQGVHI
-694 LGTSAKSIDNAEDR
+694 LGTSAASIDNAEDR

-728 TSLEDINAFVDK
+728 TSMKDIAAFIDK

-761 SNQEELERFLKLAA
+761 SNNDELNRFLELAA
-775 NVSKK
+775 NVSQK
-780 HPVVVSQFIEHAK
+780 HPVVVSRFIEHAK
-793 EVEMDAVAQNGE
+793 EIEMDAVAQDGE
-805 IIAYAIS
+805 IVAYAIS

-832 KLYVETVR
+832 KLYIETVR
-840 RIKRISREIARE
+840 RIKRISRKIAKE

-864 ARENDIKVIECNLR
+864 ARDNDIKVIECNLR

-890 KINLIELATKVMLGI
+890 KLNFIELATRIMLGI
-905 PVQKP
+905 KVEKP
-910 DKNLFDLDYVGI
+910 SKSLFDLDYVGI

-931 LQKADPV
+931 LQNADPV

-950 CIGSDTSCAILKAM
+950 CLGEDTQCAILKAM

-972 EKNILLSTGT
+972 QKNILLSTGDA
-982 PKQKVDM
+982 KQKADM
-989 LSAARMLQKKG
+989 LSAARLLQQKG
-1000 YRIFATGGSS
+1000 YSLYATGGTS
-1010 KFLTENGVENTR
+1010 LYLNENGIKNTL
-1022 VYWPSEAGQQ
+1022 VYWPSERRQ
-1032 PQALDMLHKKEIDMV
+1032 PQAIDMLHRKEIDMV
-1047 VNIPKN
+1047 VNIPKD
-1053 LTADELDN
+1053 LTVGELNN
-1061 GYKIRRAAIDLNIPL
+1061 GYQIRRAAVDLNIPL
-1076 ITNARL
+1076 ITNDRL
-1082 ASAFINAFCTMT
+1082 ASAFISAFCLLSL
-1094 PDDLAIKSWA
+1094 DDLIIKSWA
-1104 EYK
+1104 EYENENRC

>member
-1 MKENNIKKV
+1 MKNEQIQKV

-34 KALKEEGIYTILI
+34 KALKEEGIRTVLI

-53 VQTSEGVAD
+53 VQTSKEVAD
-62 QIYFLPVTPYFVEK
+62 EIYFLPVTPYFVER
-76 VIEKERPDGIMLAFG
+76 VIEKERPDGILLAFG

-98 GVSLYKDKI
+98 GVSLYRSGV
-107 FEKYGV
+107 FERYGV
-113 KVLGTPV
+113 QVLGTPV
-120 QAIIDTEDREIFVQK
+120 QAIMDTEDRELFVHR
-135 LNEIDVK
+135 LDEIGVK
-142 TIKSEAV
+142 TIRSEAV
-149 ENAADARRAARELG
+149 ETLEDARRAARELG
-163 YPVIVRAAYALG
+163 YPVIIRSAYALG

-182 DNEEEL
+182 DNETEL
-188 NVLVEKAFSFSP
+188 DALAEKAFSFSP

-213 VEYEVVRDRFDNCIT
+213 IEYEVVRDCFDNCIT

-241 TGESIVIAPSQT
+241 TGESIVVAPSQT
-253 LSNTDYHKLR
+253 LTNNEYHKLR

-279 NVQYAYDP
+279 NVQYALDP
-287 MSEDYRVIEVNA
+287 ESEDYRVIEVNA

-317 FVAAKLGLGY
+317 FVAAKLALGY
-327 GLFDLNNSVT
+327 GLFDLKNAVT
-337 KTTSAFF
+337 KTTPAFF

-356 RWDLG
+356 RWDLA
-361 KFHGVDKELGSSMK
+361 KFQGVDRVLGSSMK

-410 LVIADIDKA
+410 LVIADVDKA
-419 LREPTDKRIFVI
+419 LREPTDKRIFII
-431 SKAFRAGYTVDQVHE
+431 SKAMRAGYTVDQLHE
-446 LTKIDKWFLEKL
+446 LTRIDKWFLQKL
-458 MNIMKTS
+458 QNIMDTS
-465 KELQELGACH
+465 IELHDCVWSSSSFG
-475 LAHAACHS
+475 S
-483 ERSEAPAPSKA
+483 
-494 QGEEILHFVLN
+494 
-505 DVAAQE
+505 
-511 LLRKAKVQGFSD
+511 LLRKAKRQGFSD
-523 FQIARALGLE
+523 FQIARAIGLDTVMSGE
-533 KYMDSEDGILAVRAI
+533 NAAQKI
-548 RKSVG
+548 RELRKRVG

-568 PAQTNYLYLTYS
+568 PAQTNYLYLTYNGTES
-580 GVAHDVHYLGDKKSI
+580 DVDYLGDKKSV

-617 ALNTIRKEGYRSVM
+617 ALNTIRKEGWRSVM

-638 VSTDYDMCDRLYFDE
+638 VSTDYDICDRLYFDE
-653 LTFERVMDIL
+653 LTFERVLDIL

-668 HGVIVSTG
+668 YGVIVSTG
-676 GQIPNNLAMRLD
+676 GQIPNNLALRLD
-688 AQNVPI
+688 AQGVSI
-694 LGTSAKSIDNAEDR
+694 LGTSAESIDRAEDR
-708 DKFSAMLDR
+708 DKFSAMLDT

-728 TSLEDINAFVDK
+728 TSLEDIQAFVQE

-761 SNQEELERFLKLAA
+761 SNNEELERFLALAA
-775 NVSKK
+775 NVSKQ
-780 HPVVVSQFIEHAK
+780 HPVVVSRFIEHAK
-793 EVEMDAVAQNGE
+793 EVEMDAVAREGE

-812 EHIEFAGVHSGDATI
+812 EHIEYAGVHSGDATI
-827 QFPPQ
+827 QFPLQ
-832 KLYVETVR
+832 KLYVETMR
-840 RIKRISREIARE
+840 RIKRITRRIAKE
-852 LNISGPFNIQYL
+852 LNISGPFNIQFL
-864 ARENDIKVIECNLR
+864 ARDNDIKVIECNLR

-890 KINLIELATKVMLGI
+890 KLNLIELATRVMLGME
-905 PVQKP
+905 VQKP
-910 DKNLFDLDYVGI
+910 DKSLFDLDYVGI

-931 LQKADPV
+931 LQNADPV

-950 CIGSDTSCAILKAM
+950 CLGQDTSCALLKAM

-972 EKNILLSTGT
+972 QKGILLSTGA

-989 LSAARMLQKKG
+989 LEAARMLQQQG
-1000 YRIFATGGSS
+1000 FTLYATGGTSA
-1010 KFLTENGVENTR
+1010 FLEENGVKSVR
-1022 VYWPSEAGQQ
+1022 VYWPSEEGT
-1032 PQALDMLHKKEIDMV
+1032 PQALDLLHRKEIDMV

-1053 LTADELDN
+1053 LSSSELDN
-1061 GYKIRRAAIDLNIPL
+1061 GYKIRRSSIDLNIPL

-1082 ASAFINAFCTMT
+1082 ASAFIGAFCSMKVE
-1094 PDDLAIKSWA
+1094 DLAIQSWN
-1104 EYK
+1104 EYQ

>member
-1 MKENNIKKV
+1 MARYNVKKV

-34 KALKEEGIYTILI
+34 KALKEEGIETVLI

-53 VQTSEGVAD
+53 VQTSEGIAD
-62 QIYFLPVTPYFVEK
+62 NVYFLPVTPYFVER
-76 VIEKERPDGIMLAFG
+76 VIAKERPDGILLSFG

-98 GVSLYKDKI
+98 GVELYKSGI
-107 FEKYGV
+107 LERYSI
-113 KVLGTPV
+113 KVLGTSV
-120 QAIIDTEDREIFVQK
+120 QAIIDTEDREKFVQR
-135 LNEIDVK
+135 LDEIGVK
-142 TIKSEAV
+142 TIHSEAV
-149 ENAADARRAARELG
+149 CNIEQARHAATQLG
-163 YPVIVRAAYALG
+163 YPVIIRAAYALG

-182 DNEEEL
+182 NDEQEL
-188 NVLVEKAFSFSP
+188 DVLCEKAFSFSS

-213 VEYEVVRDRFDNCIT
+213 IEYEVVRDRYDNCIT

-253 LSNTDYHKLR
+253 LSNSEYHKLR

-279 NVQYAYDP
+279 NVQYALDP
-287 MSEDYRVIEVNA
+287 ESEDYRVIEVNA

-327 GLFDLNNSVT
+327 GLFDLKNSVT
-337 KTTSAFF
+337 KSTSAFF

-356 RWDLG
+356 RWDLS
-361 KFHGVDKELGSSMK
+361 KFHGVERELGSSMK
-375 SVGEVMAIGR
+375 SVGEVMSIGR

-410 LVIADIDKA
+410 LKIVDIDKA

-431 SKAFRAGYTVDQVHE
+431 SKAMRAGYTVELIHS
-446 LTKIDKWFLEKL
+446 LTKIDKWFLYKL
-458 MNIMKTS
+458 QNIMETS
-465 KELQELGACH
+465 KELHTYNVLQTVP
-475 LAHAACHS
+475 AAL
-483 ERSEAPAPSKA
+483 
-494 QGEEILHFVLN
+494 LH
-505 DVAAQE
+505 
-511 LLRKAKVQGFSD
+511 KAKRQGFSD
-523 FQIARALGLE
+523 FQIARAIG
-533 KYMDSEDGILAVRAI
+533 EDDMEQGVLKVRAH
-548 RKSVG
+548 RKELD

-568 PAQTNYLYLTYS
+568 PAQTNYLYLTYL
-580 GVAHDVHYLGDKKSI
+580 GEEDDVAYAGDKRSV

-617 ALNTIRKEGYRSVM
+617 ALDTIRREGYRSVM

-638 VSTDYDMCDRLYFDE
+638 VSTDYDVCDRLYFDE
-653 LTFERVMDIL
+653 LTFERVLDII
-663 ELENP
+663 EKENP

-676 GQIPNNLAMRLD
+676 GQIPNNLALRLD
-688 AQNVPI
+688 SQGVHI
-694 LGTSAKSIDNAEDR
+694 LGTSAASIDNAEDR

-728 TSLEDINAFVDK
+728 TSMKDIAAFIDK

-761 SNQEELERFLKLAA
+761 SNNDELNRFLELAA
-775 NVSKK
+775 NVSQK
-780 HPVVVSQFIEHAK
+780 HPVVVSRFIEHAK
-793 EVEMDAVAQNGE
+793 EVEMDAVAQDGE
-805 IIAYAIS
+805 IVAYAIS

-832 KLYVETVR
+832 KLYIETVR
-840 RIKRISREIARE
+840 RIKRISRKIAKE
-852 LNISGPFNIQYL
+852 LRISGPFNIQFL
-864 ARENDIKVIECNLR
+864 ARDNDIKVIECNLR

-890 KINLIELATKVMLGI
+890 KLNFIELATRIMLGI
-905 PVQKP
+905 KVEKP
-910 DKNLFDLDYVGI
+910 SKSLFDLDYVGI

-931 LQKADPV
+931 LQNADPV

-950 CIGSDTSCAILKAM
+950 CLGEDTQCAILKAM

-972 EKNILLSTGT
+972 RKNILLSTGDAR
-982 PKQKVDM
+982 QKADM
-989 LSAARMLQKKG
+989 LSAARLLRQKG
-1000 YRIFATGGSS
+1000 YSLYATGGTSRYLS
-1010 KFLTENGVENTR
+1010 ENGIDNTL
-1022 VYWPSEAGQQ
+1022 VYRPDEKRE
-1032 PQALDMLHKKEIDMV
+1032 PQALGLLHRKEIDMV
-1047 VNIPKN
+1047 VNIPKD
-1053 LTADELDN
+1053 LSVGELNN
-1061 GYKIRRAAIDLNIPL
+1061 GYQIRRAAVDLNIPL

-1082 ASAFINAFCTMT
+1082 ASAFISAFCSLSA
-1094 PDDLAIKSWA
+1094 DDLIIKSWA
-1104 EYK
+1104 EYENENRC

>member
-1 MKENNIKKV
+1 MKDENIKKV

-34 KALKEEGIYTILI
+34 KALREEGVKTVLI

-62 QIYFLPVTPYFVEK
+62 QIYFLPVQPHFVEE
-76 VIEKERPDGIMLAFG
+76 VIKKERPDGILLSFG

-98 GVSLYKDKI
+98 GVELYRQGI
-107 FEKYGV
+107 LEKYNV

-120 QAIIDTEDREIFVQK
+120 QAIMDTEDRELFVEK
-135 LNEIDVK
+135 LDEIDVK
-142 TIKSEAV
+142 TIKSEAC
-149 ENAADARRAARELG
+149 ETIEQARKAAAELG
-163 YPVIVRAAYALG
+163 YPVIIRAAYALG
-175 GLGSGFC
+175 GLGSGFA

-188 NVLVEKAFSFSP
+188 DKIAEKAFSFSP

-213 VEYEVVRDRFDNCIT
+213 IEYEVVRDRYDNCIT

-253 LSNTDYHKLR
+253 LTNSEYHKLR
-263 ELAIRIIRHIG
+263 ALAIKIIRHIG

-279 NVQYAYDP
+279 NVQYAFDP
-287 MSEDYRVIEVNA
+287 QSEDYRVIEVNA

-317 FVAAKLGLGY
+317 FVAAKLGMGY
-327 GLFDLNNSVT
+327 GLFELKNSVT

-356 RWDLG
+356 RWDLS
-361 KFHGVDKELGSSMK
+361 KFRGVDKELGSSMK

-385 TFEEAIQKGLRMI
+385 NFEEAIQKGLRMI

-410 LVIADIDKA
+410 LEIEDIDAA
-419 LREPTDKRIFVI
+419 LREPTDKRVFVI
-431 SKAFRAGYTVDQVHE
+431 SKAMHKGYTVDQIHE

-458 MNIMKTS
+458 KHIIDIDEAMKKCNINTLDK
-465 KELQELGACH
+465 
-475 LAHAACHS
+475 
-483 ERSEAPAPSKA
+483 
-494 QGEEILHFVLN
+494 
-505 DVAAQE
+505 E
-511 LLRKAKVQGFSD
+511 LLRTAKVYGFTD
-523 FQIARALGLE
+523 FQIARAVGLE
-533 KYMDSEDGILAVRAI
+533 DELKSMRKASLVVRSR
-548 RKSVG
+548 RKNYG

-568 PAQTNYLYLTYS
+568 PAQTNYLYVTYA
-580 GVAHDVHYLGDKKSI
+580 GVKSDITFENDKRSI
-595 VVLGSGAYRIG
+595 IVLGSGAYRIG

-653 LTFERVMDIL
+653 LTFERVMDIIDL
-663 ELENP
+663 ETP
-668 HGVIVSTG
+668 YGVIVSTG
-676 GQIPNNLAMRLD
+676 GQIPNNLAMLLD
-688 AQNVPI
+688 EQHVPI
-694 LGTSAKSIDNAEDR
+694 LGTKAQDIDNAEDR
-708 DKFSAMLDR
+708 AKFSQMLTNNG
-717 IGVDQPEWRAL
+717 INQPEWSAL
-728 TSLEDINAFVDK
+728 TSMEDIDRFIER

-761 SNQEELERFLKLAA
+761 SNEDELKRFLQLAA
-775 NVSKK
+775 NVSED
-780 HPVVVSQFIEHAK
+780 HPVVVSKFIEHAK
-793 EVEMDAVAQNGE
+793 EIEMDAVAKNGE
-805 IIAYAIS
+805 VIAYAIS

-840 RIKRISREIARE
+840 RCKRVGRQIAKE
-852 LNISGPFNIQYL
+852 LHINGPFNIQFM
-864 ARENDIKVIECNLR
+864 ARDNDILVIECNLR

-890 KINLIELATKVMLGI
+890 KINLIELATRVMLGL
-905 PVQKP
+905 PVEKP
-910 DKNLFDLDYVGI
+910 SKNLFDLDYVGI

-938 LGVDMASTGEVG
+938 LGVDMSSTGEVG
-950 CIGSDTSCAILKAM
+950 CLGDDTNTALLKSM
-964 LSVGYRIP
+964 LSVGHRIP
-972 EKNILLSTGT
+972 KKNILLSTGSA
-982 PKQKVDM
+982 KQKVAM
-989 LSAARMLQKKG
+989 LDAAKMLIENG
-1000 YRIFATGGSS
+1000 YNLYATGGTS
-1010 KFLTENGVENTR
+1010 KFLNENGIKNTL
-1022 VYWPSEAGQQ
+1022 VLWPSEEGDE
-1032 PQALDMLHKKEIDMV
+1032 PKALDLLHNHTIDMV

-1053 LTADELDN
+1053 LTSSELSN
-1061 GYKIRRAAIDLNIPL
+1061 GYKIRRAAIDLNVPL

-1082 ASAFINAFCTMT
+1082 ASAFIYAFCTT
-1094 PDDLAIKSWA
+1094 KLEDIDIKAWG
-1104 EYK
+1104 EY

>member
-1 MKENNIKKV
+1 MKENIKKV
-10 LLLGSGA
+10 LILGSGA

-34 KALKEEGIYTILI
+34 KAIKEEGIETVLI

-53 VQTSEGVAD
+53 VQTSDGVAD
-62 QIYFLPVTPYFVEK
+62 TVYFLPVTPFFVEK
-76 VIEKERPDGIMLAFG
+76 VIAKERPDGILLAFG
-91 GQTALNC
+91 GQTTLNC
-98 GVSLYKDKI
+98 GVALYQSGVL
-107 FEKYGV
+107 EKYHV
-113 KVLGTPV
+113 EVLGTPV
-120 QAIIDTEDREIFVQK
+120 QAIMDTEDRELFVQR
-135 LNEIDVK
+135 LDEIGVK

-149 ENAADARRAARELG
+149 ENAADARRAAAELG

-188 NVLVEKAFSFSP
+188 NTLVEKAFSFSP

-287 MSEDYRVIEVNA
+287 ESEDYRVIEVNA

-327 GLFDLNNSVT
+327 GLFDLKNSVT

-361 KFHGVDKELGSSMK
+361 KFHGVARELGSSMK

-385 TFEEAIQKGLRMI
+385 TFEEALQKGLRMI

-410 LVIADIDKA
+410 LVIPDIDKA
-419 LREPTDKRIFVI
+419 LHEPTDRRIFVI
-431 SKAFRAGYTVDQVHE
+431 SKAFRAGYSVDQIHE
-446 LTKIDKWFLEKL
+446 LTKIDRWFLQKL
-458 MNIMKTS
+458 YDIMQTS
-465 KELQELGACH
+465 KEL
-475 LAHAACHS
+475 HAYDLKGVS
-483 ERSEAPAPSKA
+483 RWKLDPA
-494 QGEEILHFVLN
+494 LV
-505 DVAAQE
+505 
-511 LLRKAKVQGFSD
+511 RRAKIQGFSD
-523 FQIARALGLE
+523 FQIARAIGLDDLE
-533 KYMDSEDGILAVRAI
+533 KGSMLVRQF
-548 RKSVG
+548 RKEHG

-580 GVAHDVHYLGDKKSI
+580 GTENDVDYVGDHRSI

-617 ALNTIRKEGYRSVM
+617 ALNTIRKEGWRSVM

-663 ELENP
+663 DLENP

-688 AQNVPI
+688 EQHVNI

-708 DKFSAMLDR
+708 EKFSAMLDR
-717 IGVDQPEWRAL
+717 IGVDQPRWKEL
-728 TSLEDINAFVDK
+728 SSMDDINKFIDE

-793 EVEMDAVAQNGE
+793 EVEMDAVADHGE
-805 IIAYAIS
+805 IVMYAIS

-827 QFPPQ
+827 QFPAQ

-840 RIKRISREIARE
+840 RIKRISKQIAKE

-864 ARENDIKVIECNLR
+864 AKGNEIKVIECNLR

-890 KINLIELATKVMLGI
+890 KINFIELATRIMLGL
-905 PVQKP
+905 PVEKP
-910 DKNLFDLDYVGI
+910 NKNEFDLDYVGI

-950 CIGSDTSCAILKAM
+950 CLGDDVSEAVLTSM
-964 LSVGYRIP
+964 LAVGQRIP

-982 PKQKVDM
+982 PKQKVAM
-989 LSAARMLQKKG
+989 LDAAKLLADKG
-1000 YRIFATGGSS
+1000 YNLFATGGTHR
-1010 KFLTENGVENTR
+1010 FLAENNIPSTL
-1022 VYWPSEAGQQ
+1022 VYWPSEAGE
-1032 PQALDMLHKKEIDMV
+1032 PQALSMLHEHKIDMV
-1047 VNIPKN
+1047 VNIPRD
-1053 LTADELDN
+1053 LSACELDN

-1082 ASAFINAFCTMT
+1082 ASAFIKAFCTMNM
-1094 PDDLAIKSWA
+1094 DDIHIKSWQ

>member
-1 MKENNIKKV
+1 MKDENIKKV

-34 KALKEEGIYTILI
+34 KALREEGVKTVLI

-62 QIYFLPVTPYFVEK
+62 QIYFLPVQPHFVEE
-76 VIEKERPDGIMLAFG
+76 VIKKERPDGILLSFG

-98 GVSLYKDKI
+98 GVELYRQGI
-107 FEKYGV
+107 LEKYNV

-120 QAIIDTEDREIFVQK
+120 QAIMDTEDRELFVQK
-135 LNEIDVK
+135 LDEINVK
-142 TIKSEAV
+142 TIKSEAC
-149 ENAADARRAARELG
+149 ETMEQTRKAAAELG
-163 YPVIVRAAYALG
+163 YPVIIRAAYALG
-175 GLGSGFC
+175 GLGSGFA

-188 NVLVEKAFSFSP
+188 DKLAEKAFSFSP

-213 VEYEVVRDRFDNCIT
+213 IEYEVVRDRYDNCIT

-253 LSNTDYHKLR
+253 LTNSEYHKLR
-263 ELAIRIIRHIG
+263 ALAIKIIRHIG

-279 NVQYAYDP
+279 NVQYAFDP
-287 MSEDYRVIEVNA
+287 QSEDYRVIEVNA

-317 FVAAKLGLGY
+317 FVAAKLGMGY
-327 GLFDLNNSVT
+327 GLFELKNSVT

-356 RWDLG
+356 RWDLS
-361 KFHGVDKELGSSMK
+361 KFRGVDKELGSSMK

-385 TFEEAIQKGLRMI
+385 NFEEAIQKGLRMI

-410 LVIADIDKA
+410 LEIEDIDAA
-419 LREPTDKRIFVI
+419 LREPTDKRVFVI
-431 SKAFRAGYTVDQVHE
+431 SKAMHKGYTVDQIHD

-458 MNIMKTS
+458 QHIIDIDEAMKKCNINTLDK
-465 KELQELGACH
+465 
-475 LAHAACHS
+475 
-483 ERSEAPAPSKA
+483 
-494 QGEEILHFVLN
+494 
-505 DVAAQE
+505 E
-511 LLRKAKVQGFSD
+511 LLRTAKVYGFTD
-523 FQIARALGLE
+523 FQIARAVGLE
-533 KYMDSEDGILAVRAI
+533 DELKSMRKASLVVRSR
-548 RKSVG
+548 RKNYG

-568 PAQTNYLYLTYS
+568 PAQTNYLYVTYA
-580 GVAHDVHYLGDKKSI
+580 GVKSDITFENDKRSI
-595 VVLGSGAYRIG
+595 IVLGSGAYRIG

-653 LTFERVMDIL
+653 LTFERVMDIIDL
-663 ELENP
+663 ETP

-676 GQIPNNLAMRLD
+676 GQIPNNLAMLLD
-688 AQNVPI
+688 EQHVPI
-694 LGTSAKSIDNAEDR
+694 LGTKAQDIDNAEDR
-708 DKFSAMLDR
+708 AKFSQMLTNNG
-717 IGVDQPEWRAL
+717 INQPEWSAL
-728 TSLEDINAFVDK
+728 TSMEDIDRFIER

-761 SNQEELERFLKLAA
+761 SNEDELKRFLQLAA
-775 NVSKK
+775 NVSED
-780 HPVVVSQFIEHAK
+780 HPVVVSKFIEHAK
-793 EVEMDAVAQNGE
+793 EIEMDAVAKNGE
-805 IIAYAIS
+805 VIAYAIS

-840 RIKRISREIARE
+840 RCKRVGRQIAKE
-852 LNISGPFNIQYL
+852 LHINGPFNIQFM
-864 ARENDIKVIECNLR
+864 ARDNDILVIECNLR

-890 KINLIELATKVMLGI
+890 KINFIELATRVMLGL
-905 PVQKP
+905 PVEKP
-910 DKNLFDLDYVGI
+910 SKNLFDLDYVGI

-938 LGVDMASTGEVG
+938 LGVDMSSTGEVG
-950 CIGSDTSCAILKAM
+950 CLGDDTNTALLKSM
-964 LSVGYRIP
+964 LSVGHRIP
-972 EKNILLSTGT
+972 KKNILLSTGGA
-982 PKQKVDM
+982 KQKVAM
-989 LSAARMLQKKG
+989 LDAAKMLLENG
-1000 YRIFATGGSS
+1000 YNLYATGGTS
-1010 KFLTENGVENTR
+1010 KFLTENGIKNTL
-1022 VYWPSEAGQQ
+1022 VLWPSEEGDE
-1032 PQALDMLHKKEIDMV
+1032 PKALDLLHNHTIDMV

-1053 LTADELDN
+1053 LTSSELSN
-1061 GYKIRRAAIDLNIPL
+1061 GYKIRRAAIDLNVPL

-1082 ASAFINAFCTMT
+1082 ASAFIYAFCTT
-1094 PDDLAIKSWA
+1094 KLEDIDIKAWG
-1104 EYK
+1104 EY

>member
-1 MKENNIKKV
+1 MKNEQIQKV

-34 KALKEEGIYTILI
+34 KALKEEGIRTVLI

-53 VQTSEGVAD
+53 VQTSKEVAD
-62 QIYFLPVTPYFVEK
+62 EIYFLPVTPYFVER
-76 VIEKERPDGIMLAFG
+76 VIEKERPDGILLAFG

-98 GVSLYKDKI
+98 GVSLYRSGV
-107 FEKYGV
+107 FERYGV
-113 KVLGTPV
+113 QVLGTPV
-120 QAIIDTEDREIFVQK
+120 QAIMDTEDRELFVHR
-135 LNEIDVK
+135 LDEIGVK
-142 TIKSEAV
+142 TIRSEAV
-149 ENAADARRAARELG
+149 ETLEDARRAARELG
-163 YPVIVRAAYALG
+163 YPVIIRAAYSLG

-182 DNEEEL
+182 DNETEL
-188 NVLVEKAFSFSP
+188 DALAEKAFSFSP

-213 VEYEVVRDRFDNCIT
+213 IEYEVVRDCFDNCIT

-241 TGESIVIAPSQT
+241 TGESIVVAPSQT
-253 LSNTDYHKLR
+253 LTNNEYHKLR

-279 NVQYAYDP
+279 NVQYALDP
-287 MSEDYRVIEVNA
+287 ESEDYRVIEVNA

-317 FVAAKLGLGY
+317 FVAAKLALGY
-327 GLFDLNNSVT
+327 GLFDLKNAVT
-337 KTTSAFF
+337 KTTPAFF

-361 KFHGVDKELGSSMK
+361 KFQGVDRMLGSSMK

-410 LVIADIDKA
+410 LVIADVDKA
-419 LREPTDKRIFVI
+419 LREPTDKRIFII
-431 SKAFRAGYTVDQVHE
+431 SKAMRAGYTVDQLHE
-446 LTKIDKWFLEKL
+446 LTRIDKWFLQKL
-458 MNIMKTS
+458 QNIMDTS
-465 KELQELGACH
+465 IELHDCVWSSSSFG
-475 LAHAACHS
+475 S
-483 ERSEAPAPSKA
+483 
-494 QGEEILHFVLN
+494 
-505 DVAAQE
+505 
-511 LLRKAKVQGFSD
+511 LLRKAKRQGFSD
-523 FQIARALGLE
+523 FQIARAIGLDTVMSGE
-533 KYMDSEDGILAVRAI
+533 NAAQKI
-548 RKSVG
+548 RELRKRVG

-568 PAQTNYLYLTYS
+568 PAQTNYLYLTYNGTES
-580 GVAHDVHYLGDKKSI
+580 DVDYLGDKKSV

-617 ALNTIRKEGYRSVM
+617 ALNTIRKEGWRSVM

-638 VSTDYDMCDRLYFDE
+638 VSTDYDICDRLYFDE
-653 LTFERVMDIL
+653 LTFERVLDIL

-668 HGVIVSTG
+668 YGVIVSTG
-676 GQIPNNLAMRLD
+676 GQIPNNLALRLD
-688 AQNVPI
+688 AQGVSI
-694 LGTSAKSIDNAEDR
+694 LGTSAESIDRAEDR
-708 DKFSAMLDR
+708 DKFSAMLDT

-728 TSLEDINAFVDK
+728 TSLEDIQAFVQE

-761 SNQEELERFLKLAA
+761 SNNEELERFLALAA
-775 NVSKK
+775 NVSKQ
-780 HPVVVSQFIEHAK
+780 HPVVVSRFIEHAK
-793 EVEMDAVAQNGE
+793 EVEMDAVAREGE

-812 EHIEFAGVHSGDATI
+812 EHIEYAGVHSGDATI

-832 KLYVETVR
+832 KLYVETMR
-840 RIKRISREIARE
+840 RIKRITRRIAKE
-852 LNISGPFNIQYL
+852 LNISGPFNIQFL
-864 ARENDIKVIECNLR
+864 ARDNDIKVIECNLR

-890 KINLIELATKVMLGI
+890 KLNLIELATRVMLGME
-905 PVQKP
+905 VQKP
-910 DKNLFDLDYVGI
+910 DKSLFDLDYVGI

-931 LQKADPV
+931 LQNADPV

-950 CIGSDTSCAILKAM
+950 CLGQDTSCALLKAM

-972 EKNILLSTGT
+972 QKGILLSTGA

-989 LSAARMLQKKG
+989 LEAARMLQQQG
-1000 YRIFATGGSS
+1000 FTLYATGGTSA
-1010 KFLTENGVENTR
+1010 FLEENGVKSVR
-1022 VYWPSEAGQQ
+1022 VYWPSEEGT
-1032 PQALDMLHKKEIDMV
+1032 PQALDLLHRKEIDMV

-1053 LTADELDN
+1053 LSSSELDN
-1061 GYKIRRAAIDLNIPL
+1061 GYKIRRSSIDLNIPL

-1082 ASAFINAFCTMT
+1082 ASAFIGAFCSMKVE
-1094 PDDLAIKSWA
+1094 DLAIQSWN
-1104 EYK
+1104 EYQ

>member
-1 MKENNIKKV
+1 MKNEQIQKV

-34 KALKEEGIYTILI
+34 KALKEEGIRTVLI

-53 VQTSEGVAD
+53 VQTSKEVAD
-62 QIYFLPVTPYFVEK
+62 EIYFLPVTPYFVER
-76 VIEKERPDGIMLAFG
+76 VIEKERPDGILLAFG

-98 GVSLYKDKI
+98 GVSLYRSGV
-107 FEKYGV
+107 FERYGV
-113 KVLGTPV
+113 QVLGTPV
-120 QAIIDTEDREIFVQK
+120 QAIMDTEDRELFVYR
-135 LNEIDVK
+135 LDEIGVK
-142 TIKSEAV
+142 TIRSEAV
-149 ENAADARRAARELG
+149 ETLEDARRAARELG
-163 YPVIVRAAYALG
+163 YPVIIRAAYALG

-182 DNEEEL
+182 DNETEL
-188 NVLVEKAFSFSP
+188 DALAEKAFSFSP

-213 VEYEVVRDRFDNCIT
+213 IEYEVVRDCFDNCIT

-241 TGESIVIAPSQT
+241 TGESIVVAPSQT
-253 LSNTDYHKLR
+253 LTNNEYHKLR

-279 NVQYAYDP
+279 NVQYALDP
-287 MSEDYRVIEVNA
+287 ESEDYRVIEVNA

-317 FVAAKLGLGY
+317 FVAAKLALGY
-327 GLFDLNNSVT
+327 GLFDLKNAVT
-337 KTTSAFF
+337 KTTPAFF

-361 KFHGVDKELGSSMK
+361 KFQGVDRVLGSSMK

-410 LVIADIDKA
+410 LVIADVDKA
-419 LREPTDKRIFVI
+419 LREPTDKRIFII
-431 SKAFRAGYTVDQVHE
+431 SKAMRAGYTVDQLHE
-446 LTKIDKWFLEKL
+446 LTRIDKWFLQKL
-458 MNIMKTS
+458 QNIMDTS
-465 KELQELGACH
+465 IELHDCVWSSSSFG
-475 LAHAACHS
+475 S
-483 ERSEAPAPSKA
+483 
-494 QGEEILHFVLN
+494 
-505 DVAAQE
+505 
-511 LLRKAKVQGFSD
+511 LLRKAKRQGFSD
-523 FQIARALGLE
+523 FQIARAIGLDTVMSGE
-533 KYMDSEDGILAVRAI
+533 NAAQKI
-548 RKSVG
+548 RELRKRVG

-568 PAQTNYLYLTYS
+568 PAQTNYLYLTYNGTES
-580 GVAHDVHYLGDKKSI
+580 DVDYLGDKKSI

-617 ALNTIRKEGYRSVM
+617 ALNTIRKEGWRSVM

-638 VSTDYDMCDRLYFDE
+638 VSTDYDICDRLYFDE
-653 LTFERVMDIL
+653 LTFERVLDIL

-668 HGVIVSTG
+668 YGVIVSTG
-676 GQIPNNLAMRLD
+676 GQIPNNLALRLD
-688 AQNVPI
+688 AQGVSI
-694 LGTSAKSIDNAEDR
+694 LGTSAESIDRAEDR
-708 DKFSAMLDR
+708 DKFSAMLDT

-728 TSLEDINAFVDK
+728 TSLEDIQAFVQE

-761 SNQEELERFLKLAA
+761 SNNEELERFLALAA
-775 NVSKK
+775 NVSKQ
-780 HPVVVSQFIEHAK
+780 HPVVVSRFIEHAK
-793 EVEMDAVAQNGE
+793 EVEMDAVAREGE

-812 EHIEFAGVHSGDATI
+812 EHIEYAGVHSGDATI

-832 KLYVETVR
+832 KLYVETMR
-840 RIKRISREIARE
+840 RIKRISRRIAKE
-852 LNISGPFNIQYL
+852 LNISGPFNIQFL
-864 ARENDIKVIECNLR
+864 ARDNDIKVIECNLR

-890 KINLIELATKVMLGI
+890 KLNLIELATRVMLGME
-905 PVQKP
+905 VQKP
-910 DKNLFDLDYVGI
+910 DKSLFDLDYVGI

-931 LQKADPV
+931 LQNADPV

-950 CIGSDTSCAILKAM
+950 CLGQDTSCALLKAM

-972 EKNILLSTGT
+972 QKGILLSTGA

-989 LSAARMLQKKG
+989 LEAARMLQQQG
-1000 YRIFATGGSS
+1000 FTLYATGGTSA
-1010 KFLTENGVENTR
+1010 FLEENGVKSVR
-1022 VYWPSEAGQQ
+1022 VYWPSEEGT
-1032 PQALDMLHKKEIDMV
+1032 PQALDLLHRKEIDMV

-1053 LTADELDN
+1053 LSSSELDN
-1061 GYKIRRAAIDLNIPL
+1061 GYKIRRSSIDLNIPL

-1082 ASAFINAFCTMT
+1082 ASAFIGAFCSMKVE
-1094 PDDLAIKSWA
+1094 DLAIQSWN
-1104 EYK
+1104 EYQ

>member
-1 MKENNIKKV
+1 MKDESIKKV

-34 KALKEEGIYTILI
+34 KALREEGVKTVLI

-62 QIYFLPVTPYFVEK
+62 QIYFLPVQPYFVER
-76 VIEKERPDGIMLAFG
+76 VIEKERPDGILLAFG

-98 GVSLYKDKI
+98 GVELYQSGVL
-107 FEKYGV
+107 EKYGV

-120 QAIIDTEDREIFVQK
+120 QAIMNTEDRELFVEK
-135 LNEIDVK
+135 LNEINVK
-142 TIKSEAV
+142 TIKSEACANI
-149 ENAADARRAARELG
+149 EQARRAAENLG
-163 YPVIVRAAYALG
+163 YPVILRAAYALG

-188 NVLVEKAFSFSP
+188 NKLAEKAFSFSP

-213 VEYEVVRDRFDNCIT
+213 IEYEVVRDRYDNCIT

-241 TGESIVIAPSQT
+241 TGESIVVAPSQT
-253 LSNTDYHKLR
+253 LSNSEYHKLR
-263 ELAIRIIRHIG
+263 ALSIKIIRHIG

-279 NVQYAYDP
+279 NVQYAFDP
-287 MSEDYRVIEVNA
+287 KSEDYRVIEVNA

-317 FVAAKLGLGY
+317 FVAAKLGMGY
-327 GLFDLNNSVT
+327 GLFELKNSVT

-356 RWDLG
+356 RWDLS
-361 KFHGVDKELGSSMK
+361 KFRGVDKELGSSMK

-410 LVIADIDKA
+410 LKIDDIDAA
-419 LREPTDKRIFVI
+419 LREPTDKRVFII
-431 SKAFRAGYTVDQVHE
+431 SKAMHKGYTIDQIHE

-458 MNIMKTS
+458 KHIIDIDEALQRCTS
-465 KELQELGACH
+465 VN
-475 LAHAACHS
+475 
-483 ERSEAPAPSKA
+483 
-494 QGEEILHFVLN
+494 VL
-505 DVAAQE
+505 DKE
-511 LLRKAKVQGFSD
+511 LLRTAKVYGFTD
-523 FQIARALGLE
+523 FQIARAVGLE
-533 KYMDSEDGILAVRAI
+533 KEMSNMHKAALVVRNL
-548 RKSVG
+548 RKSYG

-580 GVAHDVHYLGDKKSI
+580 GVASDVRFDNDRRSI

-617 ALNTIRKEGYRSVM
+617 ALNTIRREGYRSVM

-653 LTFERVMDIL
+653 LTFERVMDVIDL
-663 ELENP
+663 ETPN
-668 HGVIVSTG
+668 GVIVSTG
-676 GQIPNNLAMRLD
+676 GQIPNNLAMKLD
-688 AQNVPI
+688 EQHVPI
-694 LGTSAKSIDNAEDR
+694 LGTSATDIDNAEDR
-708 DKFSAMLDR
+708 AKFSSMLTR
-717 IGVDQPEWRAL
+717 NGINQPEWSAL
-728 TSLEDINAFVDK
+728 TSMDKINEFIAR

-761 SNQEELERFLKLAA
+761 SNREELERFLQLAA
-775 NVSKK
+775 NVSED
-780 HPVVVSQFIEHAK
+780 HPVVVSRFIEHAK
-793 EVEMDAVAQNGE
+793 EIEMDAVAKDGE
-805 IIAYAIS
+805 ILAYAIS

-832 KLYVETVR
+832 KVYIETVR
-840 RIKRISREIARE
+840 RIKRVSRQIAKE
-852 LNISGPFNIQYL
+852 LHISGPFNIQFM
-864 ARENDIKVIECNLR
+864 ARDNDLLVIECNLR

-890 KINLIELATKVMLGI
+890 KLNLIDLATRVMLGL
-905 PVQKP
+905 PVEKP
-910 DKNLFDLDYVGI
+910 NKNLFDLDYVGI

-950 CIGSDTSCAILKAM
+950 CLGDDTNSALLTSM
-964 LSVGYRIP
+964 LSVGHRIP
-972 EKNILLSTGT
+972 KKTVLLSTGGG
-982 PKQKVDM
+982 KQKAEM
-989 LSAARMLQKKG
+989 LDAAKRLVNNG
-1000 YRIFATGGSS
+1000 YELYATNGTSH
-1010 KFLTENGVENTR
+1010 FLTENGIANTT
-1022 VYWPSEAGQQ
+1022 VYWPTDEGME
-1032 PQALDMLHKKEIDMV
+1032 PKVLDVLREKKIDMV
-1047 VNIPKN
+1047 VNIPKD
-1053 LTADELDN
+1053 LTPRELTN
-1061 GYKIRRAAIDLNIPL
+1061 GYSIRRAAIDLNIPL
-1076 ITNARL
+1076 ITNTRL
-1082 ASAFINAFCTMT
+1082 ASAFITAFTTMRVE
-1094 PDDLAIKSWA
+1094 DIEIKAWS

>member
-1 MKENNIKKV
+1 MARYNVKKV

-34 KALKEEGIYTILI
+34 KALKEEGIETVLI

-53 VQTSEGVAD
+53 VQTSEGIAD
-62 QIYFLPVTPYFVEK
+62 NVYFLPVTPYFVER
-76 VIEKERPDGIMLAFG
+76 VIAKERPDGILLSFG

-98 GVSLYKDKI
+98 GVELYKSGI
-107 FEKYGV
+107 LERYSI

-120 QAIIDTEDREIFVQK
+120 QAIIDTEDREKFVQR
-135 LNEIDVK
+135 LDEIGVK
-142 TIKSEAV
+142 TIHSEAV
-149 ENAADARRAARELG
+149 CNIEQARHAATQLG
-163 YPVIVRAAYALG
+163 YPVIIRAAYALG

-182 DNEEEL
+182 NDEQEL
-188 NVLVEKAFSFSP
+188 DVLCEKAFSFSS

-213 VEYEVVRDRFDNCIT
+213 IEYEVVRDRYDNCIT

-241 TGESIVIAPSQT
+241 TGESIVVAPSQT
-253 LSNTDYHKLR
+253 LSNSEYHKLR

-279 NVQYAYDP
+279 NVQYALDP
-287 MSEDYRVIEVNA
+287 ESEDYRVIEVNA

-327 GLFDLNNSVT
+327 GLFDLKNSVT
-337 KTTSAFF
+337 KSTSAFF

-356 RWDLG
+356 RWDLS
-361 KFHGVDKELGSSMK
+361 KFHGVERELGSSMK
-375 SVGEVMAIGR
+375 SVGEVMSIGR

-410 LVIADIDKA
+410 LKITDIDKA

-431 SKAFRAGYTVDQVHE
+431 SKAMRAGYTVDEIHS
-446 LTKIDKWFLEKL
+446 LTKIDKWFLYKL
-458 MNIMKTS
+458 QNIMETS
-465 KELQELGACH
+465 KQLHSYNALQAI
-475 LAHAACHS
+475 
-483 ERSEAPAPSKA
+483 PS
-494 QGEEILHFVLN
+494 
-505 DVAAQE
+505 D
-511 LLRKAKVQGFSD
+511 LLRNAKRQGFSD
-523 FQIARALGLE
+523 FQIARAIG
-533 KYMDSEDGILAVRAI
+533 EDDVEQGALKVRAH
-548 RKSVG
+548 RKALG

-580 GVAHDVHYLGDKKSI
+580 GEEDDVAYAGDKRSV

-617 ALNTIRKEGYRSVM
+617 ALNTIRREGYRSVM

-638 VSTDYDMCDRLYFDE
+638 VSTDYDICDRLYFDE
-653 LTFERVMDIL
+653 LTFERVLDII
-663 ELENP
+663 EKENP

-676 GQIPNNLAMRLD
+676 GQIPNNLALRLD
-688 AQNVPI
+688 SQGVHI
-694 LGTSAKSIDNAEDR
+694 LGTSAASIDNAEDR

-728 TSLEDINAFVDK
+728 TSMKDIAAFIDK

-761 SNQEELERFLKLAA
+761 SNNDELNRFLELAA
-775 NVSKK
+775 NVSQK
-780 HPVVVSQFIEHAK
+780 HPVVVSRFIEHAK
-793 EVEMDAVAQNGE
+793 EIEMDAVAQDGE
-805 IIAYAIS
+805 IVAYAIS

-832 KLYVETVR
+832 KLYIETVR
-840 RIKRISREIARE
+840 RIKRISRKIAKE

-864 ARENDIKVIECNLR
+864 ARDNDIKVIECNLR

-890 KINLIELATKVMLGI
+890 KLNFIDMATRIMLGKR
-905 PVQKP
+905 VEKP
-910 DKNLFDLDYVGI
+910 AKSLFDLDYVGI

-931 LQKADPV
+931 LQNADPV

-950 CIGSDTSCAILKAM
+950 CLGEDTQCAILKAM

-972 EKNILLSTGT
+972 RRSILLSTGDA
-982 PKQKVDM
+982 KQKADM
-989 LSAARMLQKKG
+989 LSAARLLQQKG
-1000 YRIFATGGSS
+1000 YSLYATGGTSRYLS
-1010 KFLTENGVENTR
+1010 ENSIDNTL
-1022 VYWPSEAGQQ
+1022 VYWPDEKNE
-1032 PQALDMLHKKEIDMV
+1032 PQALDLLHRKEIDMV
-1047 VNIPKN
+1047 VNIPKD
-1053 LTADELDN
+1053 LTVGELDN
-1061 GYKIRRAAIDLNIPL
+1061 GYQIRRAAVDLNIPL
-1076 ITNARL
+1076 LTNARL
-1082 ASAFINAFCTMT
+1082 ASAFISAFCSLSV
-1094 PDDLAIKSWA
+1094 DDLIIKSWT
-1104 EYK
+1104 EYENENRC

>member
-1 MKENNIKKV
+1 MKNEQIQKV

-34 KALKEEGIYTILI
+34 KALKEEGIRTVLI

-53 VQTSEGVAD
+53 VQTSKEVAD
-62 QIYFLPVTPYFVEK
+62 EIYFLPVTPYFVER
-76 VIEKERPDGIMLAFG
+76 VIEKERPDGILLAFG

-98 GVSLYKDKI
+98 GVSLYRSGV
-107 FEKYGV
+107 FERYGV
-113 KVLGTPV
+113 QVLGTPV
-120 QAIIDTEDREIFVQK
+120 QAIMDTEDRELFVHR
-135 LNEIDVK
+135 LDEIGVK
-142 TIKSEAV
+142 TIRSEAV
-149 ENAADARRAARELG
+149 ETLEDARRAARELG
-163 YPVIVRAAYALG
+163 YPVIIRAAYSLG

-182 DNEEEL
+182 DNETEL
-188 NVLVEKAFSFSP
+188 DALAEKAFSFSP

-213 VEYEVVRDRFDNCIT
+213 IEYEVVRDCFDNCIT

-241 TGESIVIAPSQT
+241 TGESIVVAPSQT
-253 LSNTDYHKLR
+253 LTNNEYHKLR

-279 NVQYAYDP
+279 NVQYALDP
-287 MSEDYRVIEVNA
+287 ESEDYRVIEVNA

-317 FVAAKLGLGY
+317 FVAAKLALGY
-327 GLFDLNNSVT
+327 GLFDLKNAVT
-337 KTTSAFF
+337 KTTPAFF

-361 KFHGVDKELGSSMK
+361 KFQGVDRMLGSSMK

-410 LVIADIDKA
+410 LVIADVDKA
-419 LREPTDKRIFVI
+419 LREPTDKRIFII
-431 SKAFRAGYTVDQVHE
+431 SKAMRAGYTVDQLHE
-446 LTKIDKWFLEKL
+446 LTRIDKWFLQKL
-458 MNIMKTS
+458 QNIMDTS
-465 KELQELGACH
+465 IELHDCVWSSSSFG
-475 LAHAACHS
+475 S
-483 ERSEAPAPSKA
+483 
-494 QGEEILHFVLN
+494 
-505 DVAAQE
+505 
-511 LLRKAKVQGFSD
+511 LLRKAKRQGFSD
-523 FQIARALGLE
+523 FQIARAIGLDTVMSGE
-533 KYMDSEDGILAVRAI
+533 NAAQKI
-548 RKSVG
+548 RELRKRVG

-568 PAQTNYLYLTYS
+568 PAQTNYLYLTYNGTES
-580 GVAHDVHYLGDKKSI
+580 DVDYLGDKKSI

-617 ALNTIRKEGYRSVM
+617 ALNTIRKEGWRSVM

-638 VSTDYDMCDRLYFDE
+638 VSTDYDICDRLYFDE
-653 LTFERVMDIL
+653 LTFERVLDIL

-668 HGVIVSTG
+668 YGVIVSTG
-676 GQIPNNLAMRLD
+676 GQIPNNLALRLD
-688 AQNVPI
+688 AQGVSI
-694 LGTSAKSIDNAEDR
+694 LGTSAESIDRAEDR
-708 DKFSAMLDR
+708 DKFSAMLDT

-728 TSLEDINAFVDK
+728 TSLEDIQAFVQE

-761 SNQEELERFLKLAA
+761 SNNEELERFLALAA
-775 NVSKK
+775 NVSKQ
-780 HPVVVSQFIEHAK
+780 HPVVVSRFIEHAK
-793 EVEMDAVAQNGE
+793 EVEMDAVAREGE

-812 EHIEFAGVHSGDATI
+812 EHIEYAGVHSGDATI

-832 KLYVETVR
+832 KLYVETMR
-840 RIKRISREIARE
+840 RIKRITRRIAKE
-852 LNISGPFNIQYL
+852 LNISGPFNIQFL
-864 ARENDIKVIECNLR
+864 ARDNDIKVIECNLR

-890 KINLIELATKVMLGI
+890 KLNLIELATRVMLGME
-905 PVQKP
+905 VQKP
-910 DKNLFDLDYVGI
+910 DKSLFDLDYVGI

-931 LQKADPV
+931 LQNADPV

-950 CIGSDTSCAILKAM
+950 CLGQDTSCALLKAM

-972 EKNILLSTGT
+972 QKGILLSTGA

-989 LSAARMLQKKG
+989 LEAARMLQQQG
-1000 YRIFATGGSS
+1000 FTLYATGGTSA
-1010 KFLTENGVENTR
+1010 FLEENGVKSVR
-1022 VYWPSEAGQQ
+1022 VYWPSEEGT
-1032 PQALDMLHKKEIDMV
+1032 PQALDLLHRKEIDMV

-1053 LTADELDN
+1053 LSSSELDN
-1061 GYKIRRAAIDLNIPL
+1061 GYKIRRSSIDLNIPL

-1082 ASAFINAFCTMT
+1082 ASAFIGAFCSMKVE
-1094 PDDLAIKSWA
+1094 DLAIQSWN
-1104 EYK
+1104 EYQ

>member
-1 MKENNIKKV
+1 MKDENIKKV

-34 KALKEEGIYTILI
+34 KALREEGIETVLI

-62 QIYFLPVTPYFVEK
+62 QIYFLPVQPYFVER
-76 VIEKERPDGIMLAFG
+76 VIQKEKPDGILLSFG

-98 GVSLYKDKI
+98 GVELYRQGI
-107 FEKYGV
+107 LEKYNV

-120 QAIIDTEDREIFVQK
+120 QAIMDTEDRELFVEK
-135 LNEIDVK
+135 LDEINVK
-142 TIKSEAV
+142 TIKSEAC
-149 ENAADARRAARELG
+149 ENIEQARKAAAELG
-163 YPVIVRAAYALG
+163 YPVIIRAAYALG
-175 GLGSGFC
+175 GLGSGFA

-188 NVLVEKAFSFSP
+188 NKLAEKAFSFSP

-213 VEYEVVRDRFDNCIT
+213 IEYEVVRDRYDNCIT

-253 LSNTDYHKLR
+253 LSNAEYHKLR
-263 ELAIRIIRHIG
+263 ALAIKIIRHIG

-279 NVQYAYDP
+279 NVQYAFDP
-287 MSEDYRVIEVNA
+287 KSEDYRVIEVNA

-317 FVAAKLGLGY
+317 FVAAKLGMGY
-327 GLFDLNNSVT
+327 GLFELKNSVT

-356 RWDLG
+356 RWDLS
-361 KFHGVDKELGSSMK
+361 KFRGVDKELGSSMK

-385 TFEEAIQKGLRMI
+385 NFEEAIQKGLRMI

-410 LVIADIDKA
+410 LEIDDIDAA
-419 LREPTDKRIFVI
+419 LREPTDKRVFVI
-431 SKAFRAGYTVDQVHE
+431 SKAMHKGYTVDQIHD

-458 MNIMKTS
+458 KHIIDIDEAMKKCNINTLDQDLLRTAKVYGFTDFQVARAVGL
-465 KELQELGACH
+465 EQELGNMH
-475 LAHAACHS
+475 KAA
-483 ERSEAPAPSKA
+483 
-494 QGEEILHFVLN
+494 
-505 DVAAQE
+505 
-511 LLRKAKVQGFSD
+511 LL
-523 FQIARALGLE
+523 
-533 KYMDSEDGILAVRAI
+533 VRNK
-548 RKSVG
+548 RKSYG

-568 PAQTNYLYLTYS
+568 PAQTNYLYVTYA
-580 GVAHDVHYLGDKKSI
+580 GVKSDITFENDHRSI

-617 ALNTIRKEGYRSVM
+617 ALNTIRKEGWRSVM

-653 LTFERVMDIL
+653 LTFERVMDII
-663 ELENP
+663 EMEQP

-676 GQIPNNLAMRLD
+676 GQIPNNLAMHLD

-694 LGTSAKSIDNAEDR
+694 LGTAAKDIDNAEDR
-708 DKFSAMLDR
+708 AKFSQMLTNNG
-717 IGVDQPEWRAL
+717 INQPEWSAL
-728 TSLEDINAFVDK
+728 TSMEDIDNFIER

-761 SNQEELERFLKLAA
+761 SNEEELKRFLQLAA
-775 NVSKK
+775 NVSED
-780 HPVVVSQFIEHAK
+780 HPVVVSKFIEHAK
-793 EVEMDAVAQNGE
+793 EIEMDAVAKNGE
-805 IIAYAIS
+805 VIAYAIS

-840 RIKRISREIARE
+840 RVKRVGRQIAKE
-852 LNISGPFNIQYL
+852 LHINGPFNIQFM
-864 ARENDIKVIECNLR
+864 ARDNDILVIECNLR

-890 KINLIELATKVMLGI
+890 KINLIELATRVMLGL
-905 PVQKP
+905 PVEKP
-910 DKNLFDLDYVGI
+910 HKNLFDL
-922 KASQFSFNR
+922 
-931 LQKADPV
+931 
-938 LGVDMASTGEVG
+938 
-950 CIGSDTSCAILKAM
+950 
-964 LSVGYRIP
+964 
-972 EKNILLSTGT
+972 
-982 PKQKVDM
+982 
-989 LSAARMLQKKG
+989 
-1000 YRIFATGGSS
+1000 
-1010 KFLTENGVENTR
+1010 
-1022 VYWPSEAGQQ
+1022 
-1032 PQALDMLHKKEIDMV
+1032 
-1047 VNIPKN
+1047 
-1053 LTADELDN
+1053 
-1061 GYKIRRAAIDLNIPL
+1061 
-1076 ITNARL
+1076 
-1082 ASAFINAFCTMT
+1082 
-1094 PDDLAIKSWA
+1094 
-1104 EYK
+1104 

>member
-1 MKENNIKKV
+1 MKYNNIKKV

-34 KALKEEGIYTILI
+34 KALREEGVETVLI

-62 QIYFLPVTPYFVEK
+62 QIYFLPVQPYFVER
-76 VIEKERPDGIMLAFG
+76 VIEKERPDGILLSFG

-98 GVSLYKDKI
+98 GVELFRSGVL
-107 FEKYGV
+107 EKYGV

-120 QAIIDTEDREIFVQK
+120 QAIMDTEDRELFVER
-135 LNEIDVK
+135 LNEINVK
-142 TIKSEAV
+142 TIKSEAC
-149 ENAADARRAARELG
+149 ENIEQARKAAAELG
-163 YPVIVRAAYALG
+163 YPVIIRAAYALG

-182 DNEEEL
+182 DNEEDL
-188 NVLVEKAFSFSP
+188 NRLAEKAFSFSP

-213 VEYEVVRDRFDNCIT
+213 IEYEVVRDRYDNCIT

-253 LSNTDYHKLR
+253 LTNSEYHKLR
-263 ELAIRIIRHIG
+263 ALSIKIIRHIG

-279 NVQYAYDP
+279 NVQYAFDP
-287 MSEDYRVIEVNA
+287 QSEDYRVIEVNA

-327 GLFDLNNSVT
+327 GLFELKNSVT

-356 RWDLG
+356 RWDLS
-361 KFHGVDKELGSSMK
+361 KFRGVDRELGSSMK

-385 TFEEAIQKGLRMI
+385 NFEEAIQKGLRMI

-410 LVIADIDKA
+410 LEIEDIDEA
-419 LREPTDKRIFVI
+419 LRDPTDNRIFVI
-431 SKAFRAGYTVDQVHE
+431 SKAMHRGYTIDQIHE
-446 LTKIDKWFLEKL
+446 LTKIDKWFLYKL
-458 MNIMKTS
+458 KHIIDIDETLKRCKSVN
-465 KELQELGACH
+465 
-475 LAHAACHS
+475 
-483 ERSEAPAPSKA
+483 
-494 QGEEILHFVLN
+494 VL
-505 DVAAQE
+505 DKE
-511 LLRKAKVQGFSD
+511 LLRTAKVYGFTD
-523 FQIARALGLE
+523 FQIARAVGLE
-533 KYMDSEDGILAVRAI
+533 NELGNMAKAGLVI
-548 RKSVG
+548 RQLRKNYG

-568 PAQTNYLYLTYS
+568 PAQTNYLYVTYA
-580 GVAHDVHYLGDKKSI
+580 GVKSDIAFECDKRSI
-595 VVLGSGAYRIG
+595 IVLGSGAYRIG

-617 ALNTIRKEGYRSVM
+617 ALNTIRKQGWRSVM

-653 LTFERVMDIL
+653 LTFERVMDIIDL
-663 ELENP
+663 ECPN
-668 HGVIVSTG
+668 GVIVSTG

-694 LGTSAKSIDNAEDR
+694 LGTSAKDIDNAEDR
-708 DKFSAMLDR
+708 AKFSSMLGR
-717 IGVDQPEWRAL
+717 NGIDQPEWSAL
-728 TSLEDINAFVDK
+728 TSMDDIQKFIDR

-761 SNQEELERFLKLAA
+761 SNNDELERFLKLAA
-775 NVSKK
+775 NVSED

-793 EVEMDAVAQNGE
+793 EVEMDAVARNGE

-832 KLYVETVR
+832 KLYCETIR
-840 RIKRISREIARE
+840 RIKRVSRKIAEE
-852 LNISGPFNIQYL
+852 LHISGPFNIQFL
-864 ARENDIKVIECNLR
+864 ARDNDIKVIECNLR

-890 KINLIELATKVMLGI
+890 KINLIELATKVMLGL
-905 PVQKP
+905 PVEKP
-910 DKNLFDLDYVGI
+910 DKDLFDLDYVGI

-950 CIGSDTSCAILKAM
+950 CLGDDTNTALLKSM
-964 LSVGYRIP
+964 LSVGQRIP
-972 EKNILLSTGT
+972 QKNILLSTGG
-982 PKQKVDM
+982 PKQKVETLD
-989 LSAARMLQKKG
+989 AARQLVKNG
-1000 YRIFATGGSS
+1000 YKIYATVGSS
-1010 KFLTENGVENTR
+1010 KFLTENGVENTL
-1022 VYWPSEAGQQ
+1022 VYWPSDADKH
-1032 PQALDMLHKKEIDMV
+1032 PQALDMLHNHEIDLV
-1047 VNIPKN
+1047 VNIPKD
-1053 LTADELDN
+1053 LTVSELSN
-1061 GYKIRRAAIDLNIPL
+1061 GYKIRRAAIDLNVPL
-1076 ITNARL
+1076 ITNSRL
-1082 ASAFINAFCTMT
+1082 ASAYINAFCRVKLE
-1094 PDDLAIKSWA
+1094 DIDIKAWS

>member
-1 MKENNIKKV
+1 MKDENIKKV

-34 KALKEEGIYTILI
+34 KALREEGIETVLI

-62 QIYFLPVTPYFVEK
+62 QIYFLPVQPYFVEE
-76 VIEKERPDGIMLAFG
+76 VIKKERPDGILLSFG

-98 GVSLYKDKI
+98 GVELYRNGILDK
-107 FEKYGV
+107 YNV
-113 KVLGTPV
+113 RVLGTPV
-120 QAIIDTEDREIFVQK
+120 QAIIDTEDRELFVEK
-135 LNEIDVK
+135 LDEIGVK
-142 TIKSEAV
+142 TIKSEAC
-149 ENAADARRAARELG
+149 ENMEQARKAAAELG
-163 YPVIVRAAYALG
+163 YPVIIRAAYALG
-175 GLGSGFC
+175 GLGSGFA

-188 NVLVEKAFSFSP
+188 VKIAEKAFSFSP

-213 VEYEVVRDRFDNCIT
+213 IEHEVVRDRYDNCIT

-253 LSNTDYHKLR
+253 LTNSEYHKLR
-263 ELAIRIIRHIG
+263 ALAIKIIRHIG

-279 NVQYAYDP
+279 NVQYAFDP
-287 MSEDYRVIEVNA
+287 QSEDYRVIEVNA

-317 FVAAKLGLGY
+317 FVAAKLGMGY
-327 GLFDLNNSVT
+327 GLFELKNSVT

-356 RWDLG
+356 RWDLS
-361 KFHGVDKELGSSMK
+361 KFRGVDKELGSSMK

-385 TFEEAIQKGLRMI
+385 NFEEAIQKGLRMI

-410 LVIADIDKA
+410 LEIDDIDAA
-419 LREPTDKRIFVI
+419 LREPTDKRVFVI
-431 SKAFRAGYTVDQVHE
+431 SKAMHKGYTVDQIHE

-458 MNIMKTS
+458 QHIIDIDEAMKKCNINTLDK
-465 KELQELGACH
+465 
-475 LAHAACHS
+475 
-483 ERSEAPAPSKA
+483 
-494 QGEEILHFVLN
+494 
-505 DVAAQE
+505 E
-511 LLRKAKVQGFSD
+511 LLRTAKVYGFTD
-523 FQIARALGLE
+523 FQIARAVGLE
-533 KYMDSEDGILAVRAI
+533 DELKSMRKASLVVRNR
-548 RKSVG
+548 RKNYG

-568 PAQTNYLYLTYS
+568 PAQTNYLYVTYA
-580 GVAHDVHYLGDKKSI
+580 GVKSDITFENDKRSI
-595 VVLGSGAYRIG
+595 IVLGSGAYRIG

-653 LTFERVMDIL
+653 LTFERVMDIIDL
-663 ELENP
+663 EQPN
-668 HGVIVSTG
+668 GVIVSTG
-676 GQIPNNLAMRLD
+676 GQIPNNLAVLLD
-688 AQNVPI
+688 EQHVPI
-694 LGTSAKSIDNAEDR
+694 LGTKAQDIDNAEDR
-708 DKFSAMLDR
+708 AKFSQMLTNNG
-717 IGVDQPEWRAL
+717 INQPEWSAL
-728 TSLEDINAFVDK
+728 TSMDDIDRFIER

-761 SNQEELERFLKLAA
+761 SNEDELKRFLQLAA
-775 NVSKK
+775 NVSED
-780 HPVVVSQFIEHAK
+780 HPVVVSKFIEHAK
-793 EVEMDAVAQNGE
+793 EIEMDAVAKNGE
-805 IIAYAIS
+805 VIAYAIS

-840 RIKRISREIARE
+840 RCKRVGRQIAKE
-852 LNISGPFNIQYL
+852 LHINGPFNIQFM
-864 ARENDIKVIECNLR
+864 ARDNDILVIECNLR

-890 KINLIELATKVMLGI
+890 KINLIELATRVMLGL
-905 PVQKP
+905 PVEKP
-910 DKNLFDLDYVGI
+910 SKNLFDLDYVGI

-938 LGVDMASTGEVG
+938 LGVDMSSTGEVG
-950 CIGSDTSCAILKAM
+950 CLGDDTNTALLKSM
-964 LSVGYRIP
+964 LSVGHRIP
-972 EKNILLSTGT
+972 KKNILLSTGGA
-982 PKQKVDM
+982 KQKVAM
-989 LSAARMLQKKG
+989 LDAAKMLIDHG
-1000 YRIFATGGSS
+1000 YNLYATGGTS
-1010 KFLTENGVENTR
+1010 KFLTENGIQNTH
-1022 VYWPSEAGQQ
+1022 VLWPSEEGDE
-1032 PQALDMLHKKEIDMV
+1032 PKALDLLHDHTIDMV

-1053 LTADELDN
+1053 LTSSELTN
-1061 GYKIRRAAIDLNIPL
+1061 GYKIRRAAIDLNVPL

-1082 ASAFINAFCTMT
+1082 ASAFIYAFCTT
-1094 PDDLAIKSWA
+1094 KLEDIGIKAWS
-1104 EYK
+1104 EY

>member
-1 MKENNIKKV
+1 MKYNDIKKV

-34 KALKEEGIYTILI
+34 KALREEGIETVLI

-62 QIYFLPVTPYFVEK
+62 QIYFLPVQPYFVER
-76 VIEKERPDGIMLAFG
+76 VIQKERPDGILLSFG

-98 GVSLYKDKI
+98 GVELFKSGVL
-107 FEKYGV
+107 EKYNV

-120 QAIIDTEDREIFVQK
+120 QAIMDTEDRELFVDR

-142 TIKSEAV
+142 TIKSEAC
-149 ENAADARRAARELG
+149 ETIEQARNAAAQLG
-163 YPVIVRAAYALG
+163 YPVIIRAAYALG

-182 DNEEEL
+182 DDEEEL
-188 NVLVEKAFSFSP
+188 NKLAEKAFSFSP

-213 VEYEVVRDRFDNCIT
+213 IEYEVVRDRYDNCIT

-253 LSNTDYHKLR
+253 LTNSEYHKLR
-263 ELAIRIIRHIG
+263 ALSIKIIRHIG

-279 NVQYAYDP
+279 NVQYAFDP
-287 MSEDYRVIEVNA
+287 KSEDYRVIEVNA

-327 GLFDLNNSVT
+327 GLFELKNSVT

-356 RWDLG
+356 RWDLS
-361 KFHGVDKELGSSMK
+361 KFRGVDRELGSSMK

-385 TFEEAIQKGLRMI
+385 NFEEAIQKGLRMI

-410 LVIADIDKA
+410 LEIDNIDEA
-419 LREPTDKRIFVI
+419 LREPTDKRVFII
-431 SKAFRAGYTVDQVHE
+431 SKAMHKGYTINQIHD
-446 LTKIDKWFLEKL
+446 LTKIDKWFLYKL
-458 MNIMKTS
+458 KHIIDIDETLK
-465 KELQELGACH
+465 ACK
-475 LAHAACHS
+475 S
-483 ERSEAPAPSKA
+483 VN
-494 QGEEILHFVLN
+494 VL
-505 DVAAQE
+505 DKE
-511 LLRKAKVQGFSD
+511 LLRTAKIYGFSD
-523 FQIARALGLE
+523 FQIARAVGLE
-533 KYMDSEDGILAVRAI
+533 REVGNMGKAGLMIRRL
-548 RKSVG
+548 RKSYG

-568 PAQTNYLYLTYS
+568 PAQTNYLYVTYS
-580 GVAHDVHYLGDKKSI
+580 GTTSDIDFANDKRSI
-595 VVLGSGAYRIG
+595 IVLGSGAYRIG

-617 ALNTIRKEGYRSVM
+617 ALNTIRKQGYRSVM
-631 INYNPET
+631 VNYNPET

-653 LTFERVMDIL
+653 LTFERVMDIIDM
-663 ELENP
+663 ECP

-694 LGTSAKSIDNAEDR
+694 LGTSAKDIDNAEDR
-708 DKFSAMLDR
+708 AKFSSMLTR
-717 IGVDQPEWRAL
+717 NGIDQPEWSAL
-728 TSLEDINAFVDK
+728 TSMDDINKFIDR

-761 SNQEELERFLKLAA
+761 SNKDELERFLKLAA
-775 NVSKK
+775 NVSED

-793 EVEMDAVAQNGE
+793 EMEMDAVAKNGE

-832 KLYVETVR
+832 KLYCETIR
-840 RIKRISREIARE
+840 RIKRVSRMIAQE
-852 LNISGPFNIQYL
+852 LHISGPFNIQFL

-890 KINLIELATKVMLGI
+890 KINLIELATKVMLGL
-905 PVQKP
+905 PVEKP
-910 DKNLFDLDYVGI
+910 SKNLFDLDYVGI

-950 CIGSDTSCAILKAM
+950 CLGDDTNTALLKSM
-964 LSVGYRIP
+964 LSVGHRIP
-972 EKNILLSTGT
+972 EKNILLSTGG
-982 PKQKVDM
+982 PKQKATM
-989 LSAARMLQKKG
+989 LDAARQLVANG
-1000 YRIFATGGSS
+1000 YKLFATVGSS
-1010 KFLTENGVENTR
+1010 KFLTDNGIENTL
-1022 VYWPSEAGQQ
+1022 VYWPSDSDKQ
-1032 PQALDMLHKKEIDMV
+1032 PQALDMLHNHEIDMV
-1047 VNIPKN
+1047 VNIPKD
-1053 LTADELDN
+1053 LTVSELSN
-1061 GYKIRRAAIDLNIPL
+1061 GYKIRRAAIDLNVPL

-1082 ASAFINAFCTMT
+1082 ASAFINAFCRMKL
-1094 PDDLAIKSWA
+1094 DDIDIKSWN